1 VEFFRRHRR
10 VFLLWILPPIL
21 AGGMGATGG
30 VFAAYVQDL
39 PTLDALEQYSP
50 SLVTTLYSDEDEP
63 FAAFFEQR
71 RILVPLGKI
80 PPYLVEA
87 VLATEDSRFYS
98 HHGIDPRG
106 IARAFLTNLRTLRLA
121 EGGSTITQQLA
132 KVLFL
137 TPEKSVSRKIKE
149 ILLAFQIE
157 REYPK
162 DKILEMY
169 FNQIYFGHGAYGV
182 EAAAHTYFGKSVDE
196 LNLAEAAMLAGLPRA
211 PNAYSPIVDKE
222 RARRRRAV
230 VLQRMVEEGF
240 VTPEQADAA
249 AAIPFDERAFAAVRT
264 RAPYFVEYV
273 RQYLEER
280 YGSYALYHGG
290 LRVHTTL
297 NLRLQEAAEQAL
309 TQGLRE
315 IDQQKGLRLAG
326 AGPLAR
332 VTPRRPGEPLRPG
345 LVVEGVVQR
354 VTARSIHV
362 EVDGY
367 AAEIPFKAM
376 RVAEGPRL
384 ADAFH
389 PDDRILVQLEAVDHE
404 RRSLKLALA
413 QEPEMEG
420 ALLALDPRSGQIK
433 AMVGG
438 YDFTRSKFNRAVQA
452 RRQPGSAFKPFVYAA
467 AFDLGLTP
475 STIFE
480 DSPVSFPATIDGEQ
494 KEWSP
499 ENYDQTFRGPVT
511 LRQGLEHSINVVAV
525 KLLET
530 IGVGAATQMAHRLG
544 IRSPLRAELGL
555 ALGTSEVTLLEMVS
569 AYGTVAAGGVRTPP
583 YAIRRILDARG
594 RVLEEHFP
602 EGQAVLRPAT
612 AAVLTHVLEGVV
624 ERGTGRRARVIERP
638 LAAKTGTTQDA
649 ADAWFLGFTPSLA
662 AGVWIGYD
670 TVRSLGSHETAA
682 TLAAPV
688 WIQFM
693 RAAFRESPPEV
704 FPVPEPLVPVTVNYY
719 TGLPTY
725 PQDPDALTEYFVRGT
740 EPRRAAL
747 AGPAVP
753 LPSPPQPP
761 STAPAL
767 PPLPPAAAPLPPAP
781 PAGAGPAAAPYP
793 PLPPPPPETR

>member
-1 VEFFRRHRR
+1 VEFLRRHRR
-10 VFLLWILPPIL
+10 ILLWILPAL
-21 AGGMGATGG
+21 VAMGMGAAGG

-71 RILVPLGKI
+71 RILVSLNKI
-80 PPYLVEA
+80 PPYLIEA
-87 VLATEDSRFYS
+87 LLATEDTRFYS
-98 HHGIDPRG
+98 HRGIDPRG
-106 IARAFLTNLRTLRLA
+106 IARALLTNLRTLRRA

-137 TPEKSVSRKIKE
+137 TPEKSLARKMKE

-182 EAAAHTYFGKSVDE
+182 EAAAQTYFGKSVDE

-211 PNAYSPIVDKE
+211 PNTYSPIVDKE
-222 RARRRRAV
+222 RARRRRGV

-240 VTPEQADAA
+240 ITTEQAEAA
-249 AAIPFDERAFAAVRT
+249 AAIPFDERAFAAVRSQ
-264 RAPYFVEYV
+264 APYFVEYV

-290 LRVHTTL
+290 LKVYTTL
-297 NLRLQEAAEQAL
+297 NVRLQQAADQSL

-326 AGPLAR
+326 GGPTAR
-332 VTPRRPGEPLRPG
+332 VTPRRPGAPLRPG
-345 LVVEGVVQR
+345 LVVEGVIQR
-354 VTARSIHV
+354 VTARGIHV
-362 EVDGY
+362 TVDGY
-367 AAEIPFKAM
+367 SGEIPFKAM
-376 RVAEGPRL
+376 RVAEGPKL

-389 PDDRILVQLEAVDHE
+389 PDDRVLVRLEAVDHN
-404 RRSLKLALA
+404 RKTLTLALA

-420 ALLALDPRSGQIK
+420 ALLALDPRTGQIK

-438 YDFTRSKFNRAVQA
+438 YDFQRSKFNRAIQA

-544 IRSPLRAELGL
+544 IRSPIRAELGL

-569 AYGTVAAGGVRTPP
+569 AYGTLAAGGVRNAP
-583 YAIRRILDARG
+583 YAIRRILDSRG
-594 RVLEEHFP
+594 RVLEERFP
-602 EGQAVLRPAT
+602 EGQQVLRPAT
-612 AAVLTHVLEGVV
+612 AATLTHVLEGVV
-624 ERGTGRRARVIERP
+624 QRGTGRSARALERP

-649 ADAWFLGFTPSLA
+649 ADAWFLGYSPSLV

-670 TVRSLGSHETAA
+670 TVRSLGPHETAA
-682 TLAAPV
+682 TLAAPI
-688 WIQFM
+688 WMQFM
-693 RAAFRESPPEV
+693 RAALEGSPPEA
-704 FPVPEPLVPVTVNYY
+704 FPVPDPLVPVTVNYY

-725 PQDPDALTEYFVRGT
+725 PQDPDAVTEYFLRGT
-740 EPRRAAL
+740 EPRRATMGGA
-747 AGPAVP
+747 AA
-753 LPSPPQPP
+753 
-761 STAPAL
+761 
-767 PPLPPAAAPLPPAP
+767 PLPPPAVAPLPPAP
-781 PAGAGPAAAPYP
+781 PATAAPAGPPSP
-793 PLPPPPPETR
+793 SLPPAPAETN

>member
-1 VEFFRRHRR
+1 VEFLRRHRR
-10 VFLLWILPPIL
+10 ILLWILPPL
-21 AGGMGATGG
+21 VAMGMGAAGG

-71 RILVPLGKI
+71 RILVSLNKI
-80 PPYLVEA
+80 PPYLIEA
-87 VLATEDSRFYS
+87 LLATEDTRFYS
-98 HHGIDPRG
+98 HRGIDPRG
-106 IARAFLTNLRTLRLA
+106 IARALLTNLRTLRRA

-137 TPEKSVSRKIKE
+137 TPEKSLARKMKE

-182 EAAAHTYFGKSVDE
+182 EAAAQTYFGKSVDE

-211 PNAYSPIVDKE
+211 PNTYSPIVDKD
-222 RARRRRAV
+222 RARRRRGV

-240 VTPEQADAA
+240 ITTEQAEAA
-249 AAIPFDERAFAAVRT
+249 AAIPFDERAFAALRSQ
-264 RAPYFVEYV
+264 APYFVEYV

-290 LRVHTTL
+290 LKVYTTL
-297 NLRLQEAAEQAL
+297 NVRLQQAAEQSL

-315 IDQQKGLRLAG
+315 IDQQKGLRLVG
-326 AGPLAR
+326 GSPTAR
-332 VTPRRPGEPLRPG
+332 VTPRRPGAPLRPG
-345 LVVEGVVQR
+345 LVVEGVIQR
-354 VTARSIHV
+354 VTARGIHV
-362 EVDGY
+362 TVDGY
-367 AAEIPFKAM
+367 SGEIPFKAM
-376 RVAEGPRL
+376 RVAEGPKL

-389 PDDRILVQLEAVDHE
+389 PDDRVLVRLEALDHN
-404 RRSLKLALA
+404 RKTLTLVLA

-420 ALLALDPRSGQIK
+420 ALLALDPRTGQIK

-438 YDFTRSKFNRAVQA
+438 YDFQRSKFNRAIQA

-480 DSPVSFPATIDGEQ
+480 DSPISFPATIDGEQ

-544 IRSPLRAELGL
+544 IRSPIRAELGL

-569 AYGTVAAGGVRTPP
+569 AYGTLAAGGVRAPP
-583 YAIRRILDARG
+583 YAIRRILDSRG
-594 RVLEEHFP
+594 RVLEERFP
-602 EGQAVLRPAT
+602 EGQQVLRPAT
-612 AAVLTHVLEGVV
+612 AATLTHVLEGVV
-624 ERGTGRRARVIERP
+624 QRGTGRSARALERP

-649 ADAWFLGFTPSLA
+649 ADAWFLGYSPSLV

-670 TVRSLGSHETAA
+670 TVRSLGPHETSA
-682 TLAAPV
+682 TLAAPI

-693 RAAFRESPPEV
+693 RAALEGSPPEA
-704 FPVPEPLVPVTVNYY
+704 FPVPDPLVPVTVNYY

-725 PQDPDALTEYFVRGT
+725 PQDPDAVTEYFLRGT
-740 EPRRAAL
+740 EPRRATMGGA
-747 AGPAVP
+747 AA
-753 LPSPPQPP
+753 
-761 STAPAL
+761 
-767 PPLPPAAAPLPPAP
+767 PLPPPAVAPLPPAP
-781 PAGAGPAAAPYP
+781 PATAAPAGPPSP
-793 PLPPPPPETR
+793 SLPPAPAETN

>member
-1 VEFFRRHRR
+1 VA
-10 VFLLWILPPIL
+10 I
-21 AGGMGATGG
+21 GMGAAGG
-30 VFAAYVQDL
+30 VFAAYIRDL

-71 RILVPLGKI
+71 RILISLDKI
-80 PPYLVEA
+80 PRYLIEA
-87 VLATEDSRFYS
+87 VLATEDTRFYS
-98 HHGIDPRG
+98 HRGIDPRG
-106 IARAFLTNLRTLRLA
+106 IARALLTNLRTLRLA

-137 TPEKSVSRKIKE
+137 TPEKSLTRKIKE
-149 ILLAFQIE
+149 VLLAFQIE
-157 REYPK
+157 REYSK
-162 DKILEMY
+162 DRILEMY

-182 EAAAHTYFGKSVDE
+182 EAAAQTYFGKSVDE
-196 LNLAEAAMLAGLPRA
+196 LNVAEAAMLAGLPRA
-211 PNAYSPIVDKE
+211 PNSYSPIVDKE

-230 VLQRMVEEGF
+230 VLQRMVEEEF
-240 VTPEQADAA
+240 ITPEQAEAA
-249 AAIPFDERAFAAVRT
+249 AAIPFDERAFAAIRS

-273 RQYLEER
+273 RQYLEEH

-290 LRVHTTL
+290 LRVYTTL
-297 NLRLQEAAEQAL
+297 NLRLQGAAEQTL
-309 TQGLRE
+309 TQGLDE

-326 AGPLAR
+326 GTPIAR
-332 VTPRRPGEPLRPG
+332 ATPRRPGEPLRPG
-345 LVVEGVVQR
+345 LVVEGVIER
-354 VTARSIHV
+354 VTARGIHV
-362 EVDGY
+362 TVENYSG
-367 AAEIPFKAM
+367 EIPFKGM
-376 RVAEGPRL
+376 RVAEGPKL
-384 ADAFH
+384 AEAFH
-389 PDDRILVQLEAVDHE
+389 PDDRVLVRLEALDHD
-404 RRSLKLALA
+404 RKTLRLVLA

-420 ALLALDPRSGQIK
+420 ALLALDPRTGQIK

-438 YDFTRSKFNRAVQA
+438 YDFQRSKFNRAIQA

-569 AYGTVAAGGVRTPP
+569 AYGTLAAGGIRTPP
-583 YAIRRILDARG
+583 YAIRRILDSRG
-594 RVLEEHFP
+594 RVLEEHYP
-602 EGQAVLRPAT
+602 EGQPVLRPAT
-612 AAVLTHVLEGVV
+612 AAILTHVLEGVV
-624 ERGTGRRARVIERP
+624 ERGTGRGARVLERP

-649 ADAWFLGFTPSLA
+649 ADAWFLGYSPSLA

-670 TVRSLGSHETAA
+670 TVRSLGTQETAA

-688 WIQFM
+688 WIRFM
-693 RAAFRESPPEV
+693 RAAVEDSPPEA
-704 FPVPEPLVPVTVNYY
+704 FPVPDPLVPVTVNYY

-725 PQDPDALTEYFVRGT
+725 SQDPDAVTEYFLRGT
-740 EPRRAAL
+740 EPRRATMGGTA
-747 AGPAVP
+747 AP
-753 LPSPPQPP
+753 LPSP
-761 STAPAL
+761 SL
-767 PPLPPAAAPLPPAP
+767 LGPPLPPPAAAPLPPAP
-781 PAGAGPAAAPYP
+781 PGTTAPAGPPSP
-793 PLPPPPPETR
+793 PLPPSPAETQ

>member
-1 VEFFRRHRR
+1 MEFLRRHRR
-10 VFLLWILPPIL
+10 ILLWILPAL
-21 AGGMGATGG
+21 VAMGMGAAGG

-71 RILVPLGKI
+71 RILVSLNKI
-80 PPYLVEA
+80 PPYLIEA
-87 VLATEDSRFYS
+87 LLATEDTRFYS
-98 HHGIDPRG
+98 HRGIDPRG
-106 IARAFLTNLRTLRLA
+106 IARALLTNLRTLRRA

-137 TPEKSVSRKIKE
+137 TPEKSLARKMKE

-182 EAAAHTYFGKSVDE
+182 EAAAQTYFGKSVDE

-211 PNAYSPIVDKE
+211 PNTYSPIVDKE
-222 RARRRRAV
+222 RARRRRGV

-240 VTPEQADAA
+240 ITTEQAEAA
-249 AAIPFDERAFAAVRT
+249 AAIPFDERAFAAVRSQ
-264 RAPYFVEYV
+264 APYFVEYV

-290 LRVHTTL
+290 LKVYTTL
-297 NLRLQEAAEQAL
+297 NVRLQQAAEQSL

-326 AGPLAR
+326 GGPTAR
-332 VTPRRPGEPLRPG
+332 VTPRRPGAPLRPG
-345 LVVEGVVQR
+345 LVVEGVIQR
-354 VTARSIHV
+354 VTARGIHV
-362 EVDGY
+362 TVDGY
-367 AAEIPFKAM
+367 SGEIPFKAM
-376 RVAEGPRL
+376 RVAEGPKL

-389 PDDRILVQLEAVDHE
+389 PDDRVLVRLEAVDHN
-404 RRSLKLALA
+404 RKTLTLALA

-420 ALLALDPRSGQIK
+420 ALLALDPRTGQIK

-438 YDFTRSKFNRAVQA
+438 YDFQRSKFNRAIQA

-511 LRQGLEHSINVVAV
+511 LRQGLEQSINVVAV

-544 IRSPLRAELGL
+544 IRSPIRAELGL

-569 AYGTVAAGGVRTPP
+569 AYGTLAAGGVRNAP
-583 YAIRRILDARG
+583 YAIMRILDSRG
-594 RVLEEHFP
+594 RILEERFP
-602 EGQAVLRPAT
+602 EGQQVLRPAT
-612 AAVLTHVLEGVV
+612 AATLTHVLEGVV
-624 ERGTGRRARVIERP
+624 QRGTGRRARALERP

-649 ADAWFLGFTPSLA
+649 ADAWFLGYSPSLV

-670 TVRSLGSHETAA
+670 TVRSLGPHETAA
-682 TLAAPV
+682 TLAAPI
-688 WIQFM
+688 WMQFM
-693 RAAFRESPPEV
+693 RAALEGSPPEA
-704 FPVPEPLVPVTVNYY
+704 FPVPDPLVPVTVNYY

-725 PQDPDALTEYFVRGT
+725 PQDPDAVTEYFLRGT
-740 EPRRAAL
+740 EPRRATMGGA
-747 AGPAVP
+747 AA
-753 LPSPPQPP
+753 
-761 STAPAL
+761 
-767 PPLPPAAAPLPPAP
+767 PLPPPAVAPLPPAP
-781 PAGAGPAAAPYP
+781 PATTAPAGPPSP
-793 PLPPPPPETR
+793 SLPPAPAETN

>member
-1 VEFFRRHRR
+1 MEFLRRHRR
-10 VFLLWILPPIL
+10 ILLWILPPL
-21 AGGMGATGG
+21 VAMGMGAAGG

-71 RILVPLGKI
+71 RILVSLNKI
-80 PPYLVEA
+80 PPYLIEA
-87 VLATEDSRFYS
+87 LLATEDTRFYS
-98 HHGIDPRG
+98 HRGIDPRG
-106 IARAFLTNLRTLRLA
+106 IARALLTNLRTLRRA

-137 TPEKSVSRKIKE
+137 TPEKSLARKMKE

-182 EAAAHTYFGKSVDE
+182 EAAAQTYFGKSVDD

-211 PNAYSPIVDKE
+211 PNTYSPIVDKE
-222 RARRRRAV
+222 RARRRRGV

-240 VTPEQADAA
+240 ITTEQAEAA
-249 AAIPFDERAFAAVRT
+249 AAIPFDERAFAAVRSQ
-264 RAPYFVEYV
+264 APYFVEYV

-290 LRVHTTL
+290 LKVYTTL
-297 NLRLQEAAEQAL
+297 NVRLQQAAEQSL

-315 IDQQKGLRLAG
+315 IDQQKGLRLVG
-326 AGPLAR
+326 GGPTAR
-332 VTPRRPGEPLRPG
+332 VTPRRPGAPLRPG
-345 LVVEGVVQR
+345 LVVEGVIQR
-354 VTARSIHV
+354 VTARGIHV
-362 EVDGY
+362 TVDDYSG
-367 AAEIPFKAM
+367 EIPFKAM
-376 RVAEGPRL
+376 RVAEGPKL

-389 PDDRILVQLEAVDHE
+389 PDDRVLVRLEAVDHN
-404 RRSLKLALA
+404 RKTLTLVLA

-420 ALLALDPRSGQIK
+420 ALLALDPRTGQIK

-438 YDFTRSKFNRAVQA
+438 YDFQRSKFNRAIQA

-480 DSPVSFPATIDGEQ
+480 DSPISFPATIDGEQ

-544 IRSPLRAELGL
+544 IRSPIRAELGL

-569 AYGTVAAGGVRTPP
+569 AYGTLAAGGVRAPP
-583 YAIRRILDARG
+583 YAIRRILDSRG
-594 RVLEEHFP
+594 RVLEERFP
-602 EGQAVLRPAT
+602 EGQQVLRPAT
-612 AAVLTHVLEGVV
+612 AATLTHVLEGVV
-624 ERGTGRRARVIERP
+624 QRGTGRSARALERP

-649 ADAWFLGFTPSLA
+649 ADAWFLGYSPSLV

-670 TVRSLGSHETAA
+670 TVRSLGPHETSA
-682 TLAAPV
+682 TLAAPI

-693 RAAFRESPPEV
+693 RAALEGSPPEA
-704 FPVPEPLVPVTVNYY
+704 FPVPDPLVPVTVNYY

-725 PQDPDALTEYFVRGT
+725 PQDPDAVTEYFLRGT
-740 EPRRAAL
+740 EPRRATMGGA
-747 AGPAVP
+747 AA
-753 LPSPPQPP
+753 
-761 STAPAL
+761 
-767 PPLPPAAAPLPPAP
+767 PLPPPAVAPLPPAP
-781 PAGAGPAAAPYP
+781 PATAAPAGPPSP
-793 PLPPPPPETR
+793 SLPPAPAETN

>member
-1 VEFFRRHRR
+1 MEFLRRHRR
-10 VFLLWILPPIL
+10 ILLWILPPL
-21 AGGMGATGG
+21 VAMGMGAAGG

-71 RILVPLGKI
+71 RILVSLNKI
-80 PPYLVEA
+80 PPYLIEA
-87 VLATEDSRFYS
+87 LLATEDTRFYS
-98 HHGIDPRG
+98 HRGIDPRG
-106 IARAFLTNLRTLRLA
+106 IARALLTNLRTLRRA

-137 TPEKSVSRKIKE
+137 TPEKSLARKMKE

-182 EAAAHTYFGKSVDE
+182 EAAAQTYFGKSVDD

-211 PNAYSPIVDKE
+211 PNTYSPIVDKE
-222 RARRRRAV
+222 RARRRRGV

-240 VTPEQADAA
+240 ITTEQAEAA
-249 AAIPFDERAFAAVRT
+249 AAIPFDERAFAAVRSQ
-264 RAPYFVEYV
+264 APYFVEYA

-290 LRVHTTL
+290 LKVYTTL
-297 NLRLQEAAEQAL
+297 NVRLQHAAEQSL

-315 IDQQKGLRLAG
+315 IDQQKGLRLVG
-326 AGPLAR
+326 GGPTAR
-332 VTPRRPGEPLRPG
+332 VTPRRPGAPLRPG
-345 LVVEGVVQR
+345 LVVEGVIQR
-354 VTARSIHV
+354 VTARGIHV
-362 EVDGY
+362 TVDDYSG
-367 AAEIPFKAM
+367 EIPFKAM
-376 RVAEGPRL
+376 RVAEGPKL

-389 PDDRILVQLEAVDHE
+389 PDDRVLVRLEAVDHN
-404 RRSLKLALA
+404 RKTLTLVLA

-420 ALLALDPRSGQIK
+420 ALLALDPRTGQIK

-438 YDFTRSKFNRAVQA
+438 YDFQRSKFNRAIQA

-480 DSPVSFPATIDGEQ
+480 DSPISFPATIDGEQ

-544 IRSPLRAELGL
+544 IRSPIRAELGL

-569 AYGTVAAGGVRTPP
+569 AYGTLAAGGVRAPP
-583 YAIRRILDARG
+583 YAIRRILDSRG
-594 RVLEEHFP
+594 RVLEERFP
-602 EGQAVLRPAT
+602 EGQQVLRPAT
-612 AAVLTHVLEGVV
+612 AATLTHVLEGVV
-624 ERGTGRRARVIERP
+624 QRGTGRSARALERP

-649 ADAWFLGFTPSLA
+649 ADAWFLGYSPSLV

-670 TVRSLGSHETAA
+670 TVRSLGPHETSA
-682 TLAAPV
+682 TLAAPI

-693 RAAFRESPPEV
+693 RAALEGSPPEA
-704 FPVPEPLVPVTVNYY
+704 FPVPDPLVPVTVNYY

-725 PQDPDALTEYFVRGT
+725 PQDPDAVTEYFLRGT
-740 EPRRAAL
+740 EPRRATMGGA
-747 AGPAVP
+747 AA
-753 LPSPPQPP
+753 
-761 STAPAL
+761 
-767 PPLPPAAAPLPPAP
+767 PLPPPAVAPLPPAP
-781 PAGAGPAAAPYP
+781 PATAAPAGPPSP
-793 PLPPPPPETR
+793 SLPPAPAETN

>member
-1 VEFFRRHRR
+1 VEFLRRHRR
-10 VFLLWILPPIL
+10 ILLWILPAL
-21 AGGMGATGG
+21 VAMGMGAAGG

-71 RILVPLGKI
+71 RILVSLNKI
-80 PPYLVEA
+80 PPYLIEA
-87 VLATEDSRFYS
+87 LLATEDTRFYS
-98 HHGIDPRG
+98 HRGIDPRG
-106 IARAFLTNLRTLRLA
+106 IARALLTNLRTLRRA

-137 TPEKSVSRKIKE
+137 TPEKSLARKMKE

-182 EAAAHTYFGKSVDE
+182 EAAAQTYFGKSVDE

-211 PNAYSPIVDKE
+211 PNTYSPIVDKE
-222 RARRRRAV
+222 RARRRRGV

-240 VTPEQADAA
+240 ITTEQAEAA
-249 AAIPFDERAFAAVRT
+249 AAIPFDERAFAAVRSQ
-264 RAPYFVEYV
+264 APYFVEYV

-290 LRVHTTL
+290 LKVYTTL
-297 NLRLQEAAEQAL
+297 NVRLQQAAEQSL

-326 AGPLAR
+326 GGPTAR
-332 VTPRRPGEPLRPG
+332 VTPRRPGAPLRPG
-345 LVVEGVVQR
+345 LVVEGVIQR
-354 VTARSIHV
+354 VTARGIHV
-362 EVDGY
+362 TVDGY
-367 AAEIPFKAM
+367 SGEIPFKAM
-376 RVAEGPRL
+376 RVAEGPKL

-389 PDDRILVQLEAVDHE
+389 PDDRVLVRLEAVDHN
-404 RRSLKLALA
+404 RKTLTLVLA

-420 ALLALDPRSGQIK
+420 ALLALDPRTGQIK

-438 YDFTRSKFNRAVQA
+438 YDFQRSKFNRAIQA

-480 DSPVSFPATIDGEQ
+480 DSPISFPATIDGEQ

-544 IRSPLRAELGL
+544 IRSPIRAELGL

-569 AYGTVAAGGVRTPP
+569 AYGTLAAGGVRAPP
-583 YAIRRILDARG
+583 YAIRRILDSRG
-594 RVLEEHFP
+594 RVLEERFP
-602 EGQAVLRPAT
+602 EGQQVLRPAT
-612 AAVLTHVLEGVV
+612 AATLTHVLEGVV
-624 ERGTGRRARVIERP
+624 QRGTGRSARALERP

-649 ADAWFLGFTPSLA
+649 ADAWFLGYSPSLV

-670 TVRSLGSHETAA
+670 TVRSLGPHETSA
-682 TLAAPV
+682 TLAAPI

-693 RAAFRESPPEV
+693 RAALEGSPPEA
-704 FPVPEPLVPVTVNYY
+704 FPVPDPLVPVTVNYY

-725 PQDPDALTEYFVRGT
+725 PQDPDAVTEYFLRGT
-740 EPRRAAL
+740 EPRRATMGGA
-747 AGPAVP
+747 AA
-753 LPSPPQPP
+753 
-761 STAPAL
+761 
-767 PPLPPAAAPLPPAP
+767 PLPPPAVAPLPPAP
-781 PAGAGPAAAPYP
+781 PATAAPAGPPSP
-793 PLPPPPPETR
+793 SLPPAPAETN

>member
-1 VEFFRRHRR
+1 MEFLRRHRR
-10 VFLLWILPPIL
+10 VLLWILPPL
-21 AGGMGATGG
+21 VAMGMGAAGG

-71 RILVPLGKI
+71 RILVSLDRI
-80 PPYLVEA
+80 PRYLIEA
-87 VLATEDSRFYS
+87 LLATEDTRFYS
-98 HHGIDPRG
+98 HRGIDPRG

-137 TPEKSVSRKIKE
+137 TPEKSLTRKIKE

-182 EAAAHTYFGKSVDE
+182 EAAAQTYFGKSVGE

-211 PNAYSPIVDKE
+211 PNSYSPIVDKE
-222 RARRRRAV
+222 RARRRRGV

-240 VTPEQADAA
+240 ITTEQAEAA
-249 AAIPFDERAFAAVRT
+249 AAVPFDERAFAAVRSQ
-264 RAPYFVEYV
+264 APYFVEYV

-280 YGSYALYHGG
+280 YGSYALYHAG
-290 LRVHTTL
+290 LKVYTTL
-297 NLRLQEAAEQAL
+297 NLRLQEAAEQSL

-326 AGPLAR
+326 GVPVAR
-332 VTPRRPGEPLRPG
+332 VTSRRPGEPLRPG
-345 LVVEGVVQR
+345 LVVEGVIQR
-354 VTARSIHV
+354 VTARGIHV
-362 EVDGY
+362 TVDGY
-367 AAEIPFKAM
+367 SGEVPFKAM
-376 RVAEGPRL
+376 RVAEGPKL
-384 ADAFH
+384 AEAFH
-389 PDDRILVQLEAVDHE
+389 PDDRVLIRVEAVDHD
-404 RRSLKLALA
+404 RKTLTVTLA

-420 ALLALDPRSGQIK
+420 ALLALDPRTGQIK

-438 YDFTRSKFNRAVQA
+438 YDFQRSKFNRAIQA

-467 AFDLGLTP
+467 AFDLGFTP

-480 DSPVSFPATIDGEQ
+480 DSPVSFPATIEGEQ

-499 ENYDQTFRGPVT
+499 ENYDQTFRGPVP
-511 LRQGLEHSINVVAV
+511 LRQGLEHSINVIAV

-569 AYGTVAAGGVRTPP
+569 AYGTLAAGGIHNAP
-583 YAIRRILDARG
+583 YAIRRILDSRG
-594 RVLEEHFP
+594 RILEEHFP
-602 EGQAVLRPAT
+602 EGQQVLRPAT
-612 AAVLTHVLEGVV
+612 AAILTHVLEGVV
-624 ERGTGRRARVIERP
+624 QRGTGRRARVLERP

-649 ADAWFLGFTPSLA
+649 ADAWFLGYSPSLVA
-662 AGVWIGYD
+662 AVWIGYD
-670 TVRSLGSHETAA
+670 TVRSLGPHETAA
-682 TLAAPV
+682 TLAAPT

-693 RAAFRESPPEV
+693 RAALEGSPPEA

-725 PQDPDALTEYFVRGT
+725 PQDPDAVTEYFVRGT
-740 EPRRAAL
+740 EPRRATMGGA
-747 AGPAVP
+747 AAP
-753 LPSPPQPP
+753 LPSPPPL
-761 STAPAL
+761 A
-767 PPLPPAAAPLPPAP
+767 PPLPPPTAAPLPPAP
-781 PAGAGPAAAPYP
+781 PATGGPAGPPSP
-793 PLPPPPPETR
+793 PLPPAPAETR

>member
-1 VEFFRRHRR
+1 MEFLRRHRR
-10 VFLLWILPPIL
+10 ILLWILPAL
-21 AGGMGATGG
+21 VAMGMGAAGG

-71 RILVPLGKI
+71 RILVSLNKI
-80 PPYLVEA
+80 PPYLIEA
-87 VLATEDSRFYS
+87 LLATEDTRFYS
-98 HHGIDPRG
+98 HRGIDPRG
-106 IARAFLTNLRTLRLA
+106 IARALLTNLRTLRRA

-137 TPEKSVSRKIKE
+137 TPEKSLARKMKE

-182 EAAAHTYFGKSVDE
+182 EAAAQTYFGKSVDE

-211 PNAYSPIVDKE
+211 PNTYSPIVDKE
-222 RARRRRAV
+222 RARRRRGV

-240 VTPEQADAA
+240 ITTEQAEAA
-249 AAIPFDERAFAAVRT
+249 AAIPFDERAFAAVRSQ
-264 RAPYFVEYV
+264 APYFVEYV

-290 LRVHTTL
+290 LKVYTTL
-297 NLRLQEAAEQAL
+297 NVRLQQAAEQSL

-326 AGPLAR
+326 GGPTAR
-332 VTPRRPGEPLRPG
+332 VTPRRPGAPLRPG
-345 LVVEGVVQR
+345 LVVEGVIQR
-354 VTARSIHV
+354 VTARGIHV
-362 EVDGY
+362 TVDGY
-367 AAEIPFKAM
+367 SGEIPFKAM
-376 RVAEGPRL
+376 RVAEGPKL

-389 PDDRILVQLEAVDHE
+389 PDDRVLVRLEAVDHN
-404 RRSLKLALA
+404 RKTLTLALA

-420 ALLALDPRSGQIK
+420 ALLALDPRTGQIK

-438 YDFTRSKFNRAVQA
+438 YDFQRSKFNRAIQA

-544 IRSPLRAELGL
+544 IRSPIRAELGL

-569 AYGTVAAGGVRTPP
+569 AYGTLAAGGVRNAP
-583 YAIRRILDARG
+583 YAIRRILDSRG
-594 RVLEEHFP
+594 RVLEERFP
-602 EGQAVLRPAT
+602 EGQQVLRPAT
-612 AAVLTHVLEGVV
+612 AAALTHVLEGVV
-624 ERGTGRRARVIERP
+624 QRGTGRRARALERP

-649 ADAWFLGFTPSLA
+649 ADAWFLGYSPSLV

-670 TVRSLGSHETAA
+670 TVRSLGPHETAA
-682 TLAAPV
+682 TLAAPI
-688 WIQFM
+688 WMQFM
-693 RAAFRESPPEV
+693 RAALEGSPPEA
-704 FPVPEPLVPVTVNYY
+704 FPVPDPLVPVTVNYY

-725 PQDPDALTEYFVRGT
+725 PQDPDAVTEYFV
-740 EPRRAAL
+740 
-747 AGPAVP
+747 
-753 LPSPPQPP
+753 
-761 STAPAL
+761 
-767 PPLPPAAAPLPPAP
+767 
-781 PAGAGPAAAPYP
+781 
-793 PLPPPPPETR
+793 

>member
-1 VEFFRRHRR
+1 MEFLRRHRR
-10 VFLLWILPPIL
+10 ILLWILPAL
-21 AGGMGATGG
+21 VAMGMGAAGG

-71 RILVPLGKI
+71 RILVSLNKI
-80 PPYLVEA
+80 PPYLIEA
-87 VLATEDSRFYS
+87 LLATEDTRFYS
-98 HHGIDPRG
+98 HRGIDPRG
-106 IARAFLTNLRTLRLA
+106 IARALLTNLRTLRRA

-137 TPEKSVSRKIKE
+137 TPEKSLARKMKE

-182 EAAAHTYFGKSVDE
+182 EAAAQTYFGKSVDE

-211 PNAYSPIVDKE
+211 PNTYSPIVDKE
-222 RARRRRAV
+222 RARRRRGV

-240 VTPEQADAA
+240 ITTEQAEAA
-249 AAIPFDERAFAAVRT
+249 AAIPFDERAFAAVRSQ
-264 RAPYFVEYV
+264 APYFVEYV

-290 LRVHTTL
+290 LKVYTTL
-297 NLRLQEAAEQAL
+297 NVRLQQAADQSL

-326 AGPLAR
+326 GGPTAR
-332 VTPRRPGEPLRPG
+332 VTPRRPGAPLRPG
-345 LVVEGVVQR
+345 LVVEGVIQR
-354 VTARSIHV
+354 VTARGIHV
-362 EVDGY
+362 TVDGY
-367 AAEIPFKAM
+367 SGEIPFKAM
-376 RVAEGPRL
+376 RVAEGPKL

-389 PDDRILVQLEAVDHE
+389 PDDRVLVRLEAVDHN
-404 RRSLKLALA
+404 RKTLTLALA

-420 ALLALDPRSGQIK
+420 ALLALDPRTGQIK

-438 YDFTRSKFNRAVQA
+438 YDFQRSKFNRAIQA

-511 LRQGLEHSINVVAV
+511 LRQGLEQSINVVAV

-544 IRSPLRAELGL
+544 IRSPIRAELGL

-569 AYGTVAAGGVRTPP
+569 AYGTLAAGGVRNAP
-583 YAIRRILDARG
+583 YAIMRILDSRG
-594 RVLEEHFP
+594 RILEERFP
-602 EGQAVLRPAT
+602 EGQQVLRPAT
-612 AAVLTHVLEGVV
+612 AATLTHVLEGVV
-624 ERGTGRRARVIERP
+624 QRGTGRRARALERP

-649 ADAWFLGFTPSLA
+649 ADAWFLGYSPSLV

-670 TVRSLGSHETAA
+670 TVRSLGPHETAA
-682 TLAAPV
+682 TLAAPI
-688 WIQFM
+688 WMQFM
-693 RAAFRESPPEV
+693 RAALEGSPPEA
-704 FPVPEPLVPVTVNYY
+704 FPVPDPLVPVTVNYY

-725 PQDPDALTEYFVRGT
+725 PQDPDAVTEYFLRGT
-740 EPRRAAL
+740 EPRRATMGGA
-747 AGPAVP
+747 AA
-753 LPSPPQPP
+753 
-761 STAPAL
+761 
-767 PPLPPAAAPLPPAP
+767 PLPPPAVAPLPPAP
-781 PAGAGPAAAPYP
+781 PATTAPAGPPSP
-793 PLPPPPPETR
+793 SLPPAPAETN

>member
-1 VEFFRRHRR
+1 MEFLRRHRR
-10 VFLLWILPPIL
+10 ILLWILPAL
-21 AGGMGATGG
+21 VAMGMGAAGG

-71 RILVPLGKI
+71 RILVSLNKI
-80 PPYLVEA
+80 PPYLIEA
-87 VLATEDSRFYS
+87 LLATEDTRFYS
-98 HHGIDPRG
+98 HRGIDPRG
-106 IARAFLTNLRTLRLA
+106 IARALLTNLRTLRRA

-137 TPEKSVSRKIKE
+137 TPEKSLARKMKE

-182 EAAAHTYFGKSVDE
+182 EAAAQTYFGKSVDE

-211 PNAYSPIVDKE
+211 PNTYSPIVDKE
-222 RARRRRAV
+222 RARRRRGV

-240 VTPEQADAA
+240 ITTEQAEAA
-249 AAIPFDERAFAAVRT
+249 AAIPFDERAFAAVRSQ
-264 RAPYFVEYV
+264 APYFVEYV

-290 LRVHTTL
+290 LKVYTTL
-297 NLRLQEAAEQAL
+297 NVRLQQAAEQSL

-326 AGPLAR
+326 GGPTAR
-332 VTPRRPGEPLRPG
+332 VTPRRPGAPLRPG
-345 LVVEGVVQR
+345 LVVEGVIQR
-354 VTARSIHV
+354 VTARGIHV
-362 EVDGY
+362 TVDGY
-367 AAEIPFKAM
+367 SGEIPFKAM
-376 RVAEGPRL
+376 RVAEGPKL

-389 PDDRILVQLEAVDHE
+389 PDDRVLVRLEAVDHN
-404 RRSLKLALA
+404 RKTLTLALA

-420 ALLALDPRSGQIK
+420 ALLALDPRTGQIK

-438 YDFTRSKFNRAVQA
+438 YDFQRSKFNRAIQA

-544 IRSPLRAELGL
+544 IRSPIRAELGL

-569 AYGTVAAGGVRTPP
+569 AYGTLAAGGVRNAP
-583 YAIRRILDARG
+583 YAIRRILDSRG
-594 RVLEEHFP
+594 RVLEERFP
-602 EGQAVLRPAT
+602 EGQQVLRPAT
-612 AAVLTHVLEGVV
+612 AAALTHVLEGVV
-624 ERGTGRRARVIERP
+624 QRGTGRRARALERP

-649 ADAWFLGFTPSLA
+649 ADAWFLGYSPSLV

-670 TVRSLGSHETAA
+670 TVRSLGPHETAA
-682 TLAAPV
+682 TLAAPI
-688 WIQFM
+688 WMQFM
-693 RAAFRESPPEV
+693 RAALEGSPPEA
-704 FPVPEPLVPVTVNYY
+704 FPVPDPLVPVTVNYY

-725 PQDPDALTEYFVRGT
+725 PQDPDAVTEYFVRGT
-740 EPRRAAL
+740 EPRRATMGGA
-747 AGPAVP
+747 AA
-753 LPSPPQPP
+753 
-761 STAPAL
+761 
-767 PPLPPAAAPLPPAP
+767 PLPPPAVAPLPPAP
-781 PAGAGPAAAPYP
+781 PATAAPAGPPSP
-793 PLPPPPPETR
+793 SLPPAPVETN

>member
-1 VEFFRRHRR
+1 
-10 VFLLWILPPIL
+10 
-21 AGGMGATGG
+21 MGAAGG
-30 VFAAYVQDL
+30 VFAAFVQDL

-71 RILVPLGKI
+71 RILVSLNKI
-80 PPYLVEA
+80 PPYLIEA
-87 VLATEDSRFYS
+87 LLATEDTRFYS
-98 HHGIDPRG
+98 HRGIDPRG
-106 IARAFLTNLRTLRLA
+106 IARALLTNLRTLRRA

-137 TPEKSVSRKIKE
+137 TPEKSLARKMKE

-182 EAAAHTYFGKSVDE
+182 EAAAQTYFGKSVDE

-211 PNAYSPIVDKE
+211 PNTYSPIVDKE
-222 RARRRRAV
+222 RARRRRGV
-230 VLQRMVEEGF
+230 VLQRMVEEEF
-240 VTPEQADAA
+240 ITTEQAEAA
-249 AAIPFDERAFAAVRT
+249 AAIPFDERAFAAVRSQ
-264 RAPYFVEYV
+264 APYFVEYV

-290 LRVHTTL
+290 LKVYTTL
-297 NLRLQEAAEQAL
+297 NVRLQQAAEQSL

-315 IDQQKGLRLAG
+315 IDQQKGLRLVG
-326 AGPLAR
+326 GSPTAR
-332 VTPRRPGEPLRPG
+332 VTPRRPGAPLRPG
-345 LVVEGVVQR
+345 LVVEGVIQR
-354 VTARSIHV
+354 VTARGIHV
-362 EVDGY
+362 TVDGY
-367 AAEIPFKAM
+367 SGEIPFKAM
-376 RVAEGPRL
+376 RVAEGPKL

-389 PDDRILVQLEAVDHE
+389 PDDRVLVRLEAVDHN
-404 RRSLKLALA
+404 RKTLTLVLA

-420 ALLALDPRSGQIK
+420 ALLALDPRTGQIK

-438 YDFTRSKFNRAVQA
+438 YDFQRSKFNRAIQA

-480 DSPVSFPATIDGEQ
+480 DSPISFPATIDGEQ

-544 IRSPLRAELGL
+544 IRSPIRAELGL

-569 AYGTVAAGGVRTPP
+569 AYGTLAAGGVRAPP
-583 YAIRRILDARG
+583 YAIRRILDSRG
-594 RVLEEHFP
+594 RVLEVRFP
-602 EGQAVLRPAT
+602 EGQQVLRPAT
-612 AAVLTHVLEGVV
+612 AATLTHVLEGVV
-624 ERGTGRRARVIERP
+624 QRGTGRSARALERP

-649 ADAWFLGFTPSLA
+649 ADAWFLGYSPSLV

-670 TVRSLGSHETAA
+670 TVRSLGPHETSA
-682 TLAAPV
+682 TLAAPI

-693 RAAFRESPPEV
+693 RAALEGSPPEA
-704 FPVPEPLVPVTVNYY
+704 FPVPDPLVPVTVNYY

-725 PQDPDALTEYFVRGT
+725 PQDPDAVTEYFLRGT
-740 EPRRAAL
+740 EPRRATMGGA
-747 AGPAVP
+747 AA
-753 LPSPPQPP
+753 
-761 STAPAL
+761 
-767 PPLPPAAAPLPPAP
+767 PLPPPAVAPLPPAP
-781 PAGAGPAAAPYP
+781 PATAAPAGPPSP
-793 PLPPPPPETR
+793 SLPPAPAETN

>member
-1 VEFFRRHRR
+1 VEFLRRHRR
-10 VFLLWILPPIL
+10 ILLWILPPL
-21 AGGMGATGG
+21 VAMGMGAAGG

-71 RILVPLGKI
+71 RILVSLNKI
-80 PPYLVEA
+80 PPYLIEA
-87 VLATEDSRFYS
+87 LLATEDTRFYS
-98 HHGIDPRG
+98 HRGIDPRG
-106 IARAFLTNLRTLRLA
+106 IARALLTNLRTLRRA

-137 TPEKSVSRKIKE
+137 TPEKSLARKMKE

-182 EAAAHTYFGKSVDE
+182 EAAAQTYFGKSVDD

-211 PNAYSPIVDKE
+211 PNTYSPIVDKE
-222 RARRRRAV
+222 RARRRRGV

-240 VTPEQADAA
+240 ITTEQAEAA
-249 AAIPFDERAFAAVRT
+249 AAIPFDERAFAAVRSQ
-264 RAPYFVEYV
+264 APYFVEYA

-290 LRVHTTL
+290 LKVYTTL
-297 NLRLQEAAEQAL
+297 NVRLQHAAEQSL

-315 IDQQKGLRLAG
+315 IDQQKGLRLVG
-326 AGPLAR
+326 GGPTAR
-332 VTPRRPGEPLRPG
+332 VTPRRPGAPLRPG
-345 LVVEGVVQR
+345 LVVEGVIQR
-354 VTARSIHV
+354 VTARGIHV
-362 EVDGY
+362 TVDDYSG
-367 AAEIPFKAM
+367 EIPFKAM
-376 RVAEGPRL
+376 RVAEGPKL

-389 PDDRILVQLEAVDHE
+389 PDDRVLVRLEALDHN
-404 RRSLKLALA
+404 RKTLTLVLA

-420 ALLALDPRSGQIK
+420 ALLALDPRTGQIK

-438 YDFTRSKFNRAVQA
+438 YDFQRSKFNRAIQA

-480 DSPVSFPATIDGEQ
+480 DSPISFPATIDGEQ

-544 IRSPLRAELGL
+544 IRSPIRAELGL

-569 AYGTVAAGGVRTPP
+569 AYGTLAAGGVRAPP
-583 YAIRRILDARG
+583 YAIRRILDSRG
-594 RVLEEHFP
+594 RVLEERFP
-602 EGQAVLRPAT
+602 EGQQVLRPAT
-612 AAVLTHVLEGVV
+612 AATLTHVLEGVV
-624 ERGTGRRARVIERP
+624 QRGTGRSARALERP

-649 ADAWFLGFTPSLA
+649 ADAWFLGYSPSLV

-670 TVRSLGSHETAA
+670 TVRSLGPHETSA
-682 TLAAPV
+682 TLAAPI

-693 RAAFRESPPEV
+693 RAALEGSPPEA
-704 FPVPEPLVPVTVNYY
+704 FPVPDPLVPVTVNYY

-725 PQDPDALTEYFVRGT
+725 PQDPDAVTEYFLRGT
-740 EPRRAAL
+740 EPRRATMGGA
-747 AGPAVP
+747 AA
-753 LPSPPQPP
+753 
-761 STAPAL
+761 
-767 PPLPPAAAPLPPAP
+767 PLPPPAVAPLPPAP
-781 PAGAGPAAAPYP
+781 PATAAPAGPPSP
-793 PLPPPPPETR
+793 SLPPAPAETN

>member
-1 VEFFRRHRR
+1 MEFLRRHRR
-10 VFLLWILPPIL
+10 ILLWILPAL
-21 AGGMGATGG
+21 VAMGMGAAGG

-71 RILVPLGKI
+71 RILVSLNKI
-80 PPYLVEA
+80 PPYLIEA
-87 VLATEDSRFYS
+87 LLATEDTRFYS
-98 HHGIDPRG
+98 HRGIDPRG
-106 IARAFLTNLRTLRLA
+106 IARALLTNLRTLRRA

-137 TPEKSVSRKIKE
+137 TPEKSLARKMKE

-182 EAAAHTYFGKSVDE
+182 EAAAQTYFGKSVDE

-211 PNAYSPIVDKE
+211 PNTYSPIVDKE
-222 RARRRRAV
+222 RARRRRGV

-240 VTPEQADAA
+240 ITTEQAEAA
-249 AAIPFDERAFAAVRT
+249 AAIPFDERAFAAVRSQ
-264 RAPYFVEYV
+264 APYFVEYV

-290 LRVHTTL
+290 LKVYTTL
-297 NLRLQEAAEQAL
+297 NVRLQQAAEQSL

-326 AGPLAR
+326 GGPTAR
-332 VTPRRPGEPLRPG
+332 VTPRRPGAPLRPG
-345 LVVEGVVQR
+345 LVVEGVIQR
-354 VTARSIHV
+354 VTARGIHV
-362 EVDGY
+362 TVDGY
-367 AAEIPFKAM
+367 SGEIPFKAM
-376 RVAEGPRL
+376 RVAEGPKL

-389 PDDRILVQLEAVDHE
+389 PDDRVLVRLEAVDHN
-404 RRSLKLALA
+404 RKTLTLALA

-420 ALLALDPRSGQIK
+420 ALLALDPRTGQIK

-438 YDFTRSKFNRAVQA
+438 YDFQRSKFNRAIQA

-544 IRSPLRAELGL
+544 IRSPIRAELGL

-569 AYGTVAAGGVRTPP
+569 AYGTLAAGGVRNAP
-583 YAIRRILDARG
+583 YAIRRILDSRG
-594 RVLEEHFP
+594 RVLEERFP
-602 EGQAVLRPAT
+602 EGQQVLRPAT
-612 AAVLTHVLEGVV
+612 AAALTHVLEGVV
-624 ERGTGRRARVIERP
+624 QRGTGRRARALERP

-649 ADAWFLGFTPSLA
+649 ADAWFLGYSPSLV

-670 TVRSLGSHETAA
+670 TVRSLGPHETAA
-682 TLAAPV
+682 TLAAPI
-688 WIQFM
+688 WMQFM
-693 RAAFRESPPEV
+693 RAALEGSPPEA
-704 FPVPEPLVPVTVNYY
+704 FPVPDPLVPVTVNYY

-725 PQDPDALTEYFVRGT
+725 PQDPDAVTEYVVRGT
-740 EPRRAAL
+740 EPRRATMGGA
-747 AGPAVP
+747 AA
-753 LPSPPQPP
+753 
-761 STAPAL
+761 
-767 PPLPPAAAPLPPAP
+767 PLPPPAVAPLPPAP
-781 PAGAGPAAAPYP
+781 PATAAPAGPPSP
-793 PLPPPPPETR
+793 SLPPAPAETN

>member
-1 VEFFRRHRR
+1 MEFFRLHRR
-10 VFLLWILPPIL
+10 VFRWILPSLVAI
-21 AGGMGATGG
+21 GMGAAGG

-39 PTLDALEQYSP
+39 PTLDALEHYSP

-71 RILVPLGKI
+71 RILVSLDKI
-80 PPYLVEA
+80 PRYLIEA
-87 VLATEDSRFYS
+87 LLATEDTRFYS
-98 HHGIDPRG
+98 HRGIDPRG
-106 IARAFLTNLRTLRLA
+106 IARALLTNVRTLRLA

-137 TPEKSVSRKIKE
+137 TPEKSLSRKTKE
-149 ILLAFQIE
+149 VLLAFQIE

-182 EAAAHTYFGKSVDE
+182 EAAAQTYFGKSVNE

-211 PNAYSPIVDKE
+211 PNSYSPIVDKE
-222 RARRRRAV
+222 RARRRRGV

-240 VTPEQADAA
+240 ITTEQGEAA
-249 AAIPFDERAFAAVRT
+249 AAVPFDERAFAAVRS

-290 LRVHTTL
+290 LKVSTTL
-297 NLRLQEAAEQAL
+297 NLRLQEAAERSL

-315 IDQQKGLRLAG
+315 IDQQKGLRLPG
-326 AGPLAR
+326 GVPSAR
-332 VTPRRPGEPLRPG
+332 VTPRRRGEPLRPG

-354 VTARSIHV
+354 VTARGIHV
-362 EVDGY
+362 AVDGY
-367 AAEIPFKAM
+367 SGEIPFKTM
-376 RVAEGPRL
+376 RVAGGPKL
-384 ADAFH
+384 AEAFH
-389 PDDRILVQLEAVDHE
+389 PDDRVLVQLEAVDHD
-404 RRSLKLALA
+404 RKTLTLALA
-413 QEPEMEG
+413 QEPEIEG
-420 ALLALDPRSGQIK
+420 ALLALDPRTGQIK

-438 YDFTRSKFNRAVQA
+438 YDFERSKFNRAVQA

-480 DSPVSFPATIDGEQ
+480 DSPVSFPTTIDGEQ

-583 YAIRRILDARG
+583 YAIRRILDSRG
-594 RVLEEHFP
+594 RVLEERFP
-602 EGQAVLRPAT
+602 EGQQVLRPTT
-612 AAVLTHVLEGVV
+612 AATLTHVLEGVT
-624 ERGTGRRARVIERP
+624 ERGTGRRARVLERP

-649 ADAWFLGFTPSLA
+649 ADAWFLGYSPSLV
-662 AGVWIGYD
+662 AGIWVGYD
-670 TVRSLGSHETAA
+670 TVRSLGPHETAA
-682 TLAAPV
+682 TLAAPI

-693 RAAFRESPPEV
+693 RAALEGSPPEA
-704 FPVPEPLVPVTVNYY
+704 FPVPEPLVSVTVNYY

-725 PQDPDALTEYFVRGT
+725 PQDPDAVTEYFLRGT
-740 EPRRAAL
+740 EPRRAAM
-747 AGPAVP
+747 GG
-753 LPSPPQPP
+753 
-761 STAPAL
+761 
-767 PPLPPAAAPLPPAP
+767 AAAPLPP
-781 PAGAGPAAAPYP
+781 PAAAPSP
-793 PLPPPPPETR
+793 PAPPATAVPASPPAPPPPPAPAETR

>member
-1 VEFFRRHRR
+1 MEFLRRHRR
-10 VFLLWILPPIL
+10 ILLWILPPL
-21 AGGMGATGG
+21 VAMGMGAAGG

-71 RILVPLGKI
+71 RILVSLNKI
-80 PPYLVEA
+80 PPYLIEA
-87 VLATEDSRFYS
+87 LLATEDTRFYS
-98 HHGIDPRG
+98 HRGIDPRG
-106 IARAFLTNLRTLRLA
+106 IARALLTNLRTLRRA

-137 TPEKSVSRKIKE
+137 TPEKSLARKMKE

-182 EAAAHTYFGKSVDE
+182 EAAAQTYFGKSVDD

-211 PNAYSPIVDKE
+211 PNTYSPIVDKE
-222 RARRRRAV
+222 RARRRRGV

-240 VTPEQADAA
+240 ITTEQAEAA
-249 AAIPFDERAFAAVRT
+249 AAIPFDERAFAAVRSQ
-264 RAPYFVEYV
+264 APYFVEYV

-290 LRVHTTL
+290 LKVYTTL
-297 NLRLQEAAEQAL
+297 NVRLQHAAEQSL

-315 IDQQKGLRLAG
+315 IDQQKGLRLVG
-326 AGPLAR
+326 GGPTAR
-332 VTPRRPGEPLRPG
+332 VTPRRPGAPLRPG
-345 LVVEGVVQR
+345 LVVEGVIQR
-354 VTARSIHV
+354 VTARGIHV
-362 EVDGY
+362 TVDDYSG
-367 AAEIPFKAM
+367 EIPFKAM
-376 RVAEGPRL
+376 RVAEGPKL

-389 PDDRILVQLEAVDHE
+389 PDDRVLVRLEAVDHN
-404 RRSLKLALA
+404 RKTLTLVLA

-420 ALLALDPRSGQIK
+420 ALLALDPRTGQIK

-438 YDFTRSKFNRAVQA
+438 YDFQRSKFNRAIQA

-480 DSPVSFPATIDGEQ
+480 DSPISFPATIDGEQ

-544 IRSPLRAELGL
+544 IRSPIRAELGL

-569 AYGTVAAGGVRTPP
+569 AYGTLAAGGVRAPP
-583 YAIRRILDARG
+583 YAIRRILDSRG
-594 RVLEEHFP
+594 RVLEERFP
-602 EGQAVLRPAT
+602 EGQQVLRPAT
-612 AAVLTHVLEGVV
+612 AATLTHVLEGVV
-624 ERGTGRRARVIERP
+624 QRGTGRSARALERP

-649 ADAWFLGFTPSLA
+649 ADAWFLGYSPSLV

-670 TVRSLGSHETAA
+670 TVRSLGPHETSA
-682 TLAAPV
+682 TLAAPI

-693 RAAFRESPPEV
+693 RAALEGSPPEA
-704 FPVPEPLVPVTVNYY
+704 FPVPDPLVPVTVNYY

-725 PQDPDALTEYFVRGT
+725 PQDPDAVTEYFLRGT
-740 EPRRAAL
+740 EPRRATMGGA
-747 AGPAVP
+747 AA
-753 LPSPPQPP
+753 
-761 STAPAL
+761 
-767 PPLPPAAAPLPPAP
+767 PLPPPAVAPLPPAP
-781 PAGAGPAAAPYP
+781 PATAAPAGPPSP
-793 PLPPPPPETR
+793 SLPPAPAETN

>member
-1 VEFFRRHRR
+1 VEFLRRHRR
-10 VFLLWILPPIL
+10 VLLWILPPL
-21 AGGMGATGG
+21 VAMGMGAAGG

-71 RILVPLGKI
+71 RILVSLDRI
-80 PPYLVEA
+80 PRYLIEA
-87 VLATEDSRFYS
+87 LLATEDTRFYS
-98 HHGIDPRG
+98 HRGIDPRG

-137 TPEKSVSRKIKE
+137 TPEKSLARKMKE

-182 EAAAHTYFGKSVDE
+182 EAAAQTYFGKSVDE

-211 PNAYSPIVDKE
+211 PNTYSPIVDKE
-222 RARRRRAV
+222 RARRRRGV

-240 VTPEQADAA
+240 ITTEQAEAA
-249 AAIPFDERAFAAVRT
+249 AAIPFDERAFAAVRSQ
-264 RAPYFVEYV
+264 APYFVEYV

-290 LRVHTTL
+290 LKVYTTL
-297 NLRLQEAAEQAL
+297 NVRLQQAAEQSL

-315 IDQQKGLRLAG
+315 IDQQKGLRLVG
-326 AGPLAR
+326 GGPTAR
-332 VTPRRPGEPLRPG
+332 VTPRRPGAPLRPG
-345 LVVEGVVQR
+345 LVVEGVIQR
-354 VTARSIHV
+354 VTARGIHV
-362 EVDGY
+362 TVDGY
-367 AAEIPFKAM
+367 SGEIPFKAM
-376 RVAEGPRL
+376 RVAEGPKL

-389 PDDRILVQLEAVDHE
+389 PDDRVLVRLEAVDHN
-404 RRSLKLALA
+404 RKTLTLVLA

-420 ALLALDPRSGQIK
+420 ALLALDPRTGQIK

-438 YDFTRSKFNRAVQA
+438 YDFQRSKFNRAIQA

-480 DSPVSFPATIDGEQ
+480 DSPISFPATIDGEQ

-544 IRSPLRAELGL
+544 IRSPIRAELGL

-569 AYGTVAAGGVRTPP
+569 AYGTLAAGGVRNAP
-583 YAIRRILDARG
+583 YAIRRILDSRG
-594 RVLEEHFP
+594 RVLEERFP
-602 EGQAVLRPAT
+602 EGQQVLRPAT
-612 AAVLTHVLEGVV
+612 AATLTHVLEGVV
-624 ERGTGRRARVIERP
+624 QRGTGRSARALERP

-649 ADAWFLGFTPSLA
+649 ADAWFLGYSPSLV

-670 TVRSLGSHETAA
+670 TVRSLGPHETSA
-682 TLAAPV
+682 TLAAPI

-693 RAAFRESPPEV
+693 RAALEGSPPEA
-704 FPVPEPLVPVTVNYY
+704 FPVPDPLVPVTVNYY

-725 PQDPDALTEYFVRGT
+725 PQDPDAVTEYFLRGT
-740 EPRRAAL
+740 EPRRATMGGA
-747 AGPAVP
+747 AA
-753 LPSPPQPP
+753 
-761 STAPAL
+761 
-767 PPLPPAAAPLPPAP
+767 PLPPPAVAPLPPAP
-781 PAGAGPAAAPYP
+781 PATAAPAGPPSP
-793 PLPPPPPETR
+793 SLPPAPAETN

>member
-1 VEFFRRHRR
+1 MEFLRRHRR
-10 VFLLWILPPIL
+10 ILLWILPAL
-21 AGGMGATGG
+21 VAMGMGAAGG

-71 RILVPLGKI
+71 RILVSLNKI
-80 PPYLVEA
+80 PPYLIEA
-87 VLATEDSRFYS
+87 LLATEDTRFYS
-98 HHGIDPRG
+98 HRGIDPRG
-106 IARAFLTNLRTLRLA
+106 IARALLTNLRTLRRA

-137 TPEKSVSRKIKE
+137 TPEKSLARKMKE

-182 EAAAHTYFGKSVDE
+182 EAAAQTYFGKSVDE

-211 PNAYSPIVDKE
+211 PNTYSPIVDKE
-222 RARRRRAV
+222 RARRRRGV

-240 VTPEQADAA
+240 ITTEQAEAA
-249 AAIPFDERAFAAVRT
+249 AAIPFDERAFAAVRSQ
-264 RAPYFVEYV
+264 APYFVEYV

-290 LRVHTTL
+290 LKVYTTL
-297 NLRLQEAAEQAL
+297 NVRLQQAADQSL

-326 AGPLAR
+326 GGPTAR
-332 VTPRRPGEPLRPG
+332 VTPRRPGAPLRPG
-345 LVVEGVVQR
+345 LVVEGVIQR
-354 VTARSIHV
+354 VTARGIHV
-362 EVDGY
+362 TVDGY
-367 AAEIPFKAM
+367 SGEIPFKAM
-376 RVAEGPRL
+376 RVAEGPKL

-389 PDDRILVQLEAVDHE
+389 PDDRVLVRLEAVDHN
-404 RRSLKLALA
+404 RKTLTLALA

-420 ALLALDPRSGQIK
+420 ALLALDPRTGQIK

-438 YDFTRSKFNRAVQA
+438 YDFQRSKFNRAIQA

-544 IRSPLRAELGL
+544 IRSPIRAELGL

-569 AYGTVAAGGVRTPP
+569 AYGTLAAGGVRNAP
-583 YAIRRILDARG
+583 YAIRRILDSRG
-594 RVLEEHFP
+594 RVLEERFP
-602 EGQAVLRPAT
+602 EGQQVLRPAT
-612 AAVLTHVLEGVV
+612 AATLTPVLEGGVQ
-624 ERGTGRRARVIERP
+624 RGTGRRARALERP

-649 ADAWFLGFTPSLA
+649 ADAWFLGYSPSLV

-670 TVRSLGSHETAA
+670 TVRSLGPHETAA
-682 TLAAPV
+682 TLAAPI
-688 WIQFM
+688 WMQFM
-693 RAAFRESPPEV
+693 RAALEGSPLEA
-704 FPVPEPLVPVTVNYY
+704 FPVPDPLVPVTVNYY

-725 PQDPDALTEYFVRGT
+725 PQDPDAVTEYFLRGT
-740 EPRRAAL
+740 EPRRATMGGA
-747 AGPAVP
+747 AA
-753 LPSPPQPP
+753 
-761 STAPAL
+761 
-767 PPLPPAAAPLPPAP
+767 PLPPPAVAPLPPAP
-781 PAGAGPAAAPYP
+781 PATAAPAGPPSP
-793 PLPPPPPETR
+793 SLPPAPAETN

>member
-1 VEFFRRHRR
+1 MEFLRRHRGR
-10 VFLLWILPPIL
+10 LLWTLPPLVAI
-21 AGGMGATGG
+21 GMGAAGG
-30 VFAAYVQDL
+30 VFAAYIRDL

-71 RILVPLGKI
+71 RILISLDKI
-80 PPYLVEA
+80 PRYLIEA
-87 VLATEDSRFYS
+87 VLATEDTRFYS
-98 HHGIDPRG
+98 HRGIDPRG
-106 IARAFLTNLRTLRLA
+106 IARALLTNLRTLRLA

-137 TPEKSVSRKIKE
+137 TPEKSLTRKIKE
-149 ILLAFQIE
+149 VLLAFQIE
-157 REYPK
+157 REYSK
-162 DKILEMY
+162 DRILEMY

-182 EAAAHTYFGKSVDE
+182 EAAAQTYFGKSVDE
-196 LNLAEAAMLAGLPRA
+196 LNVAEAAMLAGLPRA
-211 PNAYSPIVDKE
+211 PNSYSPIVDKE

-230 VLQRMVEEGF
+230 VLQRMVEEEF
-240 VTPEQADAA
+240 ITPEQAEAA
-249 AAIPFDERAFAAVRT
+249 AAIPFDERAFAAIRS

-273 RQYLEER
+273 RQYLEEH

-290 LRVHTTL
+290 LRVYTTL
-297 NLRLQEAAEQAL
+297 NLRLQGAAEQTL
-309 TQGLRE
+309 TQGLDE

-326 AGPLAR
+326 GTPIAR
-332 VTPRRPGEPLRPG
+332 ATPRRPGEPLRPG
-345 LVVEGVVQR
+345 LVVEGVIER
-354 VTARSIHV
+354 VTARGIHV
-362 EVDGY
+362 TVENYSG
-367 AAEIPFKAM
+367 EIPFKGM
-376 RVAEGPRL
+376 RVAEGPKL
-384 ADAFH
+384 AEAFH
-389 PDDRILVQLEAVDHE
+389 PDDRVLVRLEALDHD
-404 RRSLKLALA
+404 RKTLRLVLA

-420 ALLALDPRSGQIK
+420 ALLALDPRTGQIK

-438 YDFTRSKFNRAVQA
+438 YDFQRSKFNRAIQA

-569 AYGTVAAGGVRTPP
+569 AYGTLAAGGIRTPP
-583 YAIRRILDARG
+583 YAIRRILDSRG
-594 RVLEEHFP
+594 RVLEEHYP
-602 EGQAVLRPAT
+602 EGQPVLRPAT
-612 AAVLTHVLEGVV
+612 AAILTHVLEGVV
-624 ERGTGRRARVIERP
+624 ERGTGRGARVLERP

-649 ADAWFLGFTPSLA
+649 ADAWFLGYSPSLA

-670 TVRSLGSHETAA
+670 TVRSLGTQETAA

-688 WIQFM
+688 WIRFM
-693 RAAFRESPPEV
+693 RAAVEDSPPEA
-704 FPVPEPLVPVTVNYY
+704 FPVPDPLVPVTVNYY

-725 PQDPDALTEYFVRGT
+725 SQDPDAVTEYFLRGT
-740 EPRRAAL
+740 EPRRATMGGTA
-747 AGPAVP
+747 AP
-753 LPSPPQPP
+753 LPSP
-761 STAPAL
+761 SL
-767 PPLPPAAAPLPPAP
+767 LGPPLPPPAAAPLPPAP
-781 PAGAGPAAAPYP
+781 PGTTAPAGPPSP
-793 PLPPPPPETR
+793 PLPPSPAE

>member
-1 VEFFRRHRR
+1 VEFLRRHRR
-10 VFLLWILPPIL
+10 ILLWILPPL
-21 AGGMGATGG
+21 VAMGMGAAGG

-71 RILVPLGKI
+71 RILVSLNKV
-80 PPYLVEA
+80 PPYLIEA
-87 VLATEDSRFYS
+87 LLATEDTRFYS
-98 HHGIDPRG
+98 HRGIDPRG
-106 IARAFLTNLRTLRLA
+106 IARALLTNLRTLRRA

-137 TPEKSVSRKIKE
+137 TPEKSLARKMKE

-182 EAAAHTYFGKSVDE
+182 EAAAQTYFGKSVDE

-211 PNAYSPIVDKE
+211 PNTYSPIVDKE
-222 RARRRRAV
+222 RARRRRGV

-240 VTPEQADAA
+240 ITTEQAEAA
-249 AAIPFDERAFAAVRT
+249 AAIPFDERAFAAVRSQ
-264 RAPYFVEYV
+264 APYFVEYV

-290 LRVHTTL
+290 LKVYTTL
-297 NLRLQEAAEQAL
+297 NVRLQQAAEQSL

-326 AGPLAR
+326 GGPTAR
-332 VTPRRPGEPLRPG
+332 VTPRRPGAPLRPG
-345 LVVEGVVQR
+345 LVVEGVIQR
-354 VTARSIHV
+354 VTARGIHV
-362 EVDGY
+362 TVDGY
-367 AAEIPFKAM
+367 SGEIPFKAM
-376 RVAEGPRL
+376 RVAEGPKL

-389 PDDRILVQLEAVDHE
+389 PDDRVLVRLEAVDHN
-404 RRSLKLALA
+404 RKTLTLALA

-420 ALLALDPRSGQIK
+420 ALLALDPRTGQIK

-438 YDFTRSKFNRAVQA
+438 YDFQRSKFNRAIQA

-480 DSPVSFPATIDGEQ
+480 DSPISFPATIDGEQ

-544 IRSPLRAELGL
+544 IRSPIRAELGL

-569 AYGTVAAGGVRTPP
+569 AYGTLAAGGVRAPP
-583 YAIRRILDARG
+583 YAIRRILDSRG
-594 RVLEEHFP
+594 RVLEERFP
-602 EGQAVLRPAT
+602 EGQQVLRPAT
-612 AAVLTHVLEGVV
+612 AATLTHVLEGVV
-624 ERGTGRRARVIERP
+624 QRGTGRSARALERP

-649 ADAWFLGFTPSLA
+649 ADAWFLGYSPSLV

-670 TVRSLGSHETAA
+670 TVRSLGPHETSA
-682 TLAAPV
+682 TLAAPI

-693 RAAFRESPPEV
+693 RAALEGSPPEV
-704 FPVPEPLVPVTVNYY
+704 FPVPDPLVPVTVNYY

-725 PQDPDALTEYFVRGT
+725 PQDPDAVTEYFLRGT
-740 EPRRAAL
+740 EPRRATMGGA
-747 AGPAVP
+747 AA
-753 LPSPPQPP
+753 
-761 STAPAL
+761 
-767 PPLPPAAAPLPPAP
+767 PLPPPAVAPLPPAP
-781 PAGAGPAAAPYP
+781 PATAAPAGPPSP
-793 PLPPPPPETR
+793 SLPPAPAETN

>member
-1 VEFFRRHRR
+1 VELFRRHRR
-10 VFLLWILPPIL
+10 VLLWILSPLL
-21 AGGMGATGG
+21 AIGMGAAGG

-39 PTLDALEQYSP
+39 PTLDALEHYSP

-71 RILVPLGKI
+71 RILVSLDKI
-80 PPYLVEA
+80 PRYLIEA
-87 VLATEDSRFYS
+87 LLATEDTRFYS
-98 HHGIDPRG
+98 HRGIDPRG
-106 IARAFLTNLRTLRLA
+106 IARALLTNVRTLRLA

-137 TPEKSVSRKIKE
+137 TPEKNLARKIKE
-149 ILLAFQIE
+149 VLLALQIE

-182 EAAAHTYFGKSVDE
+182 EAAAQTYFGKSVNE

-211 PNAYSPIVDKE
+211 PNRYSPVVDKE
-222 RARRRRAV
+222 RARGRRAV

-240 VTPEQADAA
+240 ITTEQAETAA
-249 AAIPFDERAFAAVRT
+249 AVPFDERAFAAVRS

-290 LRVHTTL
+290 LKVSTTL
-297 NLRLQEAAEQAL
+297 NLRLQEAAERSL

-315 IDQQKGLRLAG
+315 IDQQRGLRLAG
-326 AGPLAR
+326 GVPSAR
-332 VTPRRPGEPLRPG
+332 VTPRRRGEPLRPG
-345 LVVEGVVQR
+345 LVVEGVIQR
-354 VTARSIHV
+354 VTALGLHIA
-362 EVDGY
+362 VDGY
-367 AAEIPFKAM
+367 SGEIPFKAM
-376 RVAEGPRL
+376 RVAGGPKL
-384 ADAFH
+384 TEAFR
-389 PDDRILVQLEAVDHE
+389 PDDRVLVRLEAVDHD
-404 RRSLKLALA
+404 RKTLTLALA

-420 ALLALDPRSGQIK
+420 ALLALDPRTGQIK

-438 YDFTRSKFNRAVQA
+438 YDFERSKFNRAVQA

-480 DSPVSFPATIDGEQ
+480 DSPVSFPTTIDGEQ

-569 AYGTVAAGGVRTPP
+569 AYGTLAASGVRTPP
-583 YAIRRILDARG
+583 YAIRRILDSRG
-594 RVLEEHFP
+594 RVLEERFP
-602 EGQAVLRPAT
+602 EGQQVLRPAT
-612 AAVLTHVLEGVV
+612 AATLTHVLEGVV

-649 ADAWFLGFTPSLA
+649 ADAWFLGYSPSLA
-662 AGVWIGYD
+662 AGIWVGYD
-670 TVRSLGSHETAA
+670 TVRSLGPHETAA
-682 TLAAPV
+682 TLAAPI

-693 RAAFRESPPEV
+693 RAALEGSPPEA
-704 FPVPEPLVPVTVNYY
+704 FPVPEPLVSVTVNYY

-725 PQDPDALTEYFVRGT
+725 PQDPDAVTEYFLRGT
-740 EPRRAAL
+740 EPRRAAMGG
-747 AGPAVP
+747 AAAP
-753 LPSPPQPP
+753 LPPP
-761 STAPAL
+761 A
-767 PPLPPAAAPLPPAP
+767 PPLPPPAAAPLPSTP
-781 PAGAGPAAAPYP
+781 PATAGPAG
-793 PLPPPPPETR
+793 PLPPSPPPAPGEPR

>member
-1 VEFFRRHRR
+1 MEFLRRHRR
-10 VFLLWILPPIL
+10 ILLWILPAL
-21 AGGMGATGG
+21 VAMGMGAAGG

-71 RILVPLGKI
+71 RILVSLNKI
-80 PPYLVEA
+80 PPYLIEA
-87 VLATEDSRFYS
+87 LLATEDTRFYS
-98 HHGIDPRG
+98 HRGIDPRG
-106 IARAFLTNLRTLRLA
+106 IARALLTNLRTLRRA

-137 TPEKSVSRKIKE
+137 TPEKSLARKMKE

-182 EAAAHTYFGKSVDE
+182 EAAAQTYFGKSVDE

-211 PNAYSPIVDKE
+211 PNTYSPIVDKE
-222 RARRRRAV
+222 RARRRRGV

-240 VTPEQADAA
+240 ITTEQAEAA
-249 AAIPFDERAFAAVRT
+249 AAIPFDERAFAAVRSQ
-264 RAPYFVEYV
+264 APYFVEYV
-273 RQYLEER
+273 RQYLEEQ

-290 LRVHTTL
+290 LKVYTTL
-297 NLRLQEAAEQAL
+297 NVRLQQAADQSL

-326 AGPLAR
+326 GGPTAR
-332 VTPRRPGEPLRPG
+332 VTPRRPGAPLRPG
-345 LVVEGVVQR
+345 LVVEGVIQR
-354 VTARSIHV
+354 VTARGIHV
-362 EVDGY
+362 TVDGY
-367 AAEIPFKAM
+367 SGEIPFKAM
-376 RVAEGPRL
+376 RVAEGPKL

-389 PDDRILVQLEAVDHE
+389 PDDRVLVRLEAVDHN
-404 RRSLKLALA
+404 RKTLTLALA

-420 ALLALDPRSGQIK
+420 ALLALDPRTGQIK

-438 YDFTRSKFNRAVQA
+438 YDFQRSKFNRAIQA

-544 IRSPLRAELGL
+544 IRSPIRAELGL

-569 AYGTVAAGGVRTPP
+569 AYGTLAAGGVRNAP
-583 YAIRRILDARG
+583 YAIRRILDSRG
-594 RVLEEHFP
+594 RVLEERFP
-602 EGQAVLRPAT
+602 EGQQVLRPAT
-612 AAVLTHVLEGVV
+612 AATLTHVLEGVV
-624 ERGTGRRARVIERP
+624 QRGTGRRARALERP

-649 ADAWFLGFTPSLA
+649 ADAWFLGYSPSLV

-670 TVRSLGSHETAA
+670 TVRSLGPHETAA
-682 TLAAPV
+682 TLAAPI
-688 WIQFM
+688 WMQFM
-693 RAAFRESPPEV
+693 RAALEGSPLEA
-704 FPVPEPLVPVTVNYY
+704 FPVPDPLVPVTVNYY

-725 PQDPDALTEYFVRGT
+725 PQDPDAVTEYFLRGT
-740 EPRRAAL
+740 EPRRATMGGA
-747 AGPAVP
+747 AA
-753 LPSPPQPP
+753 
-761 STAPAL
+761 
-767 PPLPPAAAPLPPAP
+767 PLPPPAVAPLPPAP
-781 PAGAGPAAAPYP
+781 PATAAPAGPPSP
-793 PLPPPPPETR
+793 SLPPAPAETN

>member
-1 VEFFRRHRR
+1 MEFLRRHRR
-10 VFLLWILPPIL
+10 ILLWILPPL
-21 AGGMGATGG
+21 VAMGMGAAGG

-71 RILVPLGKI
+71 RILVSLNKI
-80 PPYLVEA
+80 PPYLIEA
-87 VLATEDSRFYS
+87 LLATEDTRFYS
-98 HHGIDPRG
+98 HRGIDPRG
-106 IARAFLTNLRTLRLA
+106 IARALLTNLRTLRRA

-137 TPEKSVSRKIKE
+137 TPEKSLARKMKE

-182 EAAAHTYFGKSVDE
+182 EAAAQTYFGKSVDD

-211 PNAYSPIVDKE
+211 PNTYSPIVDKE
-222 RARRRRAV
+222 RARRRRGV

-240 VTPEQADAA
+240 ITTEQAEAA
-249 AAIPFDERAFAAVRT
+249 AAIPFDERAFAAVRSQ
-264 RAPYFVEYV
+264 APYFVEYA

-290 LRVHTTL
+290 LKVYTTL
-297 NLRLQEAAEQAL
+297 NVRLQQAAEQSL

-315 IDQQKGLRLAG
+315 IDQQKGLRLVG
-326 AGPLAR
+326 GGPTAR
-332 VTPRRPGEPLRPG
+332 VTPRRPGAPLRPG
-345 LVVEGVVQR
+345 LVVEGVIQR
-354 VTARSIHV
+354 VTARGIHV
-362 EVDGY
+362 TVDDYSG
-367 AAEIPFKAM
+367 EIPFKAM
-376 RVAEGPRL
+376 RVAEGPKL

-389 PDDRILVQLEAVDHE
+389 PDDRVLVRLEAVDHN
-404 RRSLKLALA
+404 RKTLTLVLA

-420 ALLALDPRSGQIK
+420 ALLALDPRTGQIK

-438 YDFTRSKFNRAVQA
+438 YDFQRSKFNRAIQA

-480 DSPVSFPATIDGEQ
+480 DSPISFPATIDGEQ

-544 IRSPLRAELGL
+544 IRSPIRAELGL

-569 AYGTVAAGGVRTPP
+569 AYGTLAAGGVRAPP
-583 YAIRRILDARG
+583 YAIRRILDSRG
-594 RVLEEHFP
+594 RVLEERFP
-602 EGQAVLRPAT
+602 EGQQVLRPAT
-612 AAVLTHVLEGVV
+612 AATLTHVLEGVV
-624 ERGTGRRARVIERP
+624 QRGTGRSARALERP

-649 ADAWFLGFTPSLA
+649 ADAWFLGYSPSLV

-670 TVRSLGSHETAA
+670 TVRSLGPHETSA
-682 TLAAPV
+682 TLAAPI

-693 RAAFRESPPEV
+693 RAALEGSPPEA
-704 FPVPEPLVPVTVNYY
+704 FPVPDPLVPVTVNYY

-725 PQDPDALTEYFVRGT
+725 PQDPDAVTEYFLRGT
-740 EPRRAAL
+740 EPRRATMGGA
-747 AGPAVP
+747 AA
-753 LPSPPQPP
+753 
-761 STAPAL
+761 
-767 PPLPPAAAPLPPAP
+767 PLPPPAVAPLPPAP
-781 PAGAGPAAAPYP
+781 PATAAPAGPPSP
-793 PLPPPPPETR
+793 SLPPAPAETN

>member
-1 VEFFRRHRR
+1 VEFLRRHRR
-10 VFLLWILPPIL
+10 ILLWILPPL
-21 AGGMGATGG
+21 VAMGMGAAGG

-71 RILVPLGKI
+71 RILVSLNKI
-80 PPYLVEA
+80 PPYLIEA
-87 VLATEDSRFYS
+87 LLATEDTRFYS
-98 HHGIDPRG
+98 HRGIDPRG
-106 IARAFLTNLRTLRLA
+106 IARALLTNLRTLRRA

-137 TPEKSVSRKIKE
+137 TPEKSLARKMKE

-182 EAAAHTYFGKSVDE
+182 EAAAQTYFGKSVDE

-211 PNAYSPIVDKE
+211 PNTYSPIVDKE
-222 RARRRRAV
+222 RARRRRGV

-240 VTPEQADAA
+240 ITTEQAEAA
-249 AAIPFDERAFAAVRT
+249 AAIPFDERAFAAVRSQ
-264 RAPYFVEYV
+264 APYFVEYV

-290 LRVHTTL
+290 LKVYTTL
-297 NLRLQEAAEQAL
+297 NVRLQQAAEQSL

-315 IDQQKGLRLAG
+315 IDQQKGLRLVG
-326 AGPLAR
+326 GGPTAR
-332 VTPRRPGEPLRPG
+332 VTPRRPGAPLRPG
-345 LVVEGVVQR
+345 LVVEGVIQR
-354 VTARSIHV
+354 VTARGIHV
-362 EVDGY
+362 TVDGY
-367 AAEIPFKAM
+367 SGEIPFKAM
-376 RVAEGPRL
+376 RVAEGPKL

-389 PDDRILVQLEAVDHE
+389 PDDRVLVRLEAVDHN
-404 RRSLKLALA
+404 RKTLTLVLA

-420 ALLALDPRSGQIK
+420 ALLALDPRTGQIK

-438 YDFTRSKFNRAVQA
+438 YDFQRSKFNRAIQA

-480 DSPVSFPATIDGEQ
+480 DSPISFPATIDGEQ

-544 IRSPLRAELGL
+544 IRSPIRAELGL

-569 AYGTVAAGGVRTPP
+569 AYGTLAAGGVRAPP
-583 YAIRRILDARG
+583 YAIRRILDSRG
-594 RVLEEHFP
+594 RVLEVRFP
-602 EGQAVLRPAT
+602 EGQQVLRPAT
-612 AAVLTHVLEGVV
+612 AATLTHVLEGVV
-624 ERGTGRRARVIERP
+624 QRGTGRSARALERP

-649 ADAWFLGFTPSLA
+649 ADAWFLGYSPSLV

-670 TVRSLGSHETAA
+670 TVRSLGPHETSA
-682 TLAAPV
+682 TLAAPI

-693 RAAFRESPPEV
+693 RAALEGSPPEA
-704 FPVPEPLVPVTVNYY
+704 FPVPDPLVPVTVNYY

-725 PQDPDALTEYFVRGT
+725 PQDPDAVTEYFLRGT
-740 EPRRAAL
+740 EPRRATMGGA
-747 AGPAVP
+747 AA
-753 LPSPPQPP
+753 
-761 STAPAL
+761 
-767 PPLPPAAAPLPPAP
+767 PLPPPAVAPLPPAP
-781 PAGAGPAAAPYP
+781 PATAAPAGPPSP
-793 PLPPPPPETR
+793 SLPPAPAETN

>member
-1 VEFFRRHRR
+1 MEFLRRHRR
-10 VFLLWILPPIL
+10 ILLWILPPLVTI
-21 AGGMGATGG
+21 GMGAAGG

-50 SLVTTLYSDEDEP
+50 SLVTTLYRDEDEP

-71 RILVPLGKI
+71 RILVSLNKI
-80 PPYLVEA
+80 PPYLIEA
-87 VLATEDSRFYS
+87 LLATEDTRFYS
-98 HHGIDPRG
+98 HRGIDPRG
-106 IARAFLTNLRTLRLA
+106 IARALLTNLRTLRRA

-137 TPEKSVSRKIKE
+137 TPEKSLARKMKE

-182 EAAAHTYFGKSVDE
+182 EAAAQTYFGKSVDE

-211 PNAYSPIVDKE
+211 PNTYSPIVDKE
-222 RARRRRAV
+222 RARRRRGV

-240 VTPEQADAA
+240 ITTEQAEAA
-249 AAIPFDERAFAAVRT
+249 AAIPFDERAFAAVRSQ
-264 RAPYFVEYV
+264 APYFVEYV

-290 LRVHTTL
+290 LKVYTTL
-297 NLRLQEAAEQAL
+297 NVRLQQAAEQSL

-315 IDQQKGLRLAG
+315 IDQQKGLRLVG
-326 AGPLAR
+326 GGPTAR
-332 VTPRRPGEPLRPG
+332 VTPRRPGAPLRPG
-345 LVVEGVVQR
+345 LVVEGVIQR
-354 VTARSIHV
+354 VTARGIHV
-362 EVDGY
+362 TVDGY
-367 AAEIPFKAM
+367 SGEIPFKAM
-376 RVAEGPRL
+376 RVAEGPKL

-389 PDDRILVQLEAVDHE
+389 PDDRVLVRLEAVDHN
-404 RRSLKLALA
+404 RKTLTLALA

-420 ALLALDPRSGQIK
+420 ALLALDPRTGQIK

-438 YDFTRSKFNRAVQA
+438 YDFQRSKFNRAIQA

-480 DSPVSFPATIDGEQ
+480 DSPISFPATIDGEQ

-544 IRSPLRAELGL
+544 IRSPIRAELGL

-569 AYGTVAAGGVRTPP
+569 AYGTLAAVGVRAPP
-583 YAIRRILDARG
+583 YAIRRILDSRG
-594 RVLEEHFP
+594 RVLEERFP
-602 EGQAVLRPAT
+602 EGQQVLRPAT
-612 AAVLTHVLEGVV
+612 AATLTHVLEGVV
-624 ERGTGRRARVIERP
+624 QRGTGRSARALERP

-649 ADAWFLGFTPSLA
+649 ADAWFLGYSPSLV

-670 TVRSLGSHETAA
+670 TVRSLGPHETSA
-682 TLAAPV
+682 TLAAPI

-693 RAAFRESPPEV
+693 RAALEGSPPEA
-704 FPVPEPLVPVTVNYY
+704 FPVPDPLVPVTVNYY

-725 PQDPDALTEYFVRGT
+725 PQDPDAVTEYFLRGT
-740 EPRRAAL
+740 EPRRATM
-747 AGPAVP
+747 GG
-753 LPSPPQPP
+753 
-761 STAPAL
+761 
-767 PPLPPAAAPLPPAP
+767 AAAPLPPPAVAPMPPAP
-781 PAGAGPAAAPYP
+781 PATAAPAGPPSP
-793 PLPPPPPETR
+793 SLPPAPAETN

>member
-1 VEFFRRHRR
+1 MEFLRRHRR
-10 VFLLWILPPIL
+10 ILLWILPAL
-21 AGGMGATGG
+21 VAMGMGAAGG

-71 RILVPLGKI
+71 RILVSLNKI
-80 PPYLVEA
+80 PPYLIEA
-87 VLATEDSRFYS
+87 LLATEDTRFYS
-98 HHGIDPRG
+98 HRGIDPRG
-106 IARAFLTNLRTLRLA
+106 IARALLTNLRTLRRA

-137 TPEKSVSRKIKE
+137 TPEKSLARKMKE

-182 EAAAHTYFGKSVDE
+182 EAAAQTYFGKSVDE

-211 PNAYSPIVDKE
+211 PNTYSPIVDKE
-222 RARRRRAV
+222 RARRRRGV

-240 VTPEQADAA
+240 ITTEQAEAA
-249 AAIPFDERAFAAVRT
+249 AAIPFDERAFAAVRSQ
-264 RAPYFVEYV
+264 APYFVEYV

-290 LRVHTTL
+290 LKVYTTL
-297 NLRLQEAAEQAL
+297 NVRLQQAADQSL

-326 AGPLAR
+326 GGPTAR
-332 VTPRRPGEPLRPG
+332 VTPRRPGAPLRPG
-345 LVVEGVVQR
+345 LVVEGVIQR
-354 VTARSIHV
+354 VTARGIHV
-362 EVDGY
+362 TVDGY
-367 AAEIPFKAM
+367 SGEIPFKAM
-376 RVAEGPRL
+376 RVAEGPKL

-389 PDDRILVQLEAVDHE
+389 PDDRVLVRLEAVDHN
-404 RRSLKLALA
+404 RKTLTLALA

-420 ALLALDPRSGQIK
+420 ALLALDPRTGQIK

-438 YDFTRSKFNRAVQA
+438 YDFQRSKFNRAIQA

-511 LRQGLEHSINVVAV
+511 LRQGLEQSINVVAV

-544 IRSPLRAELGL
+544 IRSPIRAELGL

-569 AYGTVAAGGVRTPP
+569 AYGTLAAGGVRNAP
-583 YAIRRILDARG
+583 YAIMRILDSRG
-594 RVLEEHFP
+594 RILEERFP
-602 EGQAVLRPAT
+602 EGQQVLRPAT
-612 AAVLTHVLEGVV
+612 AATLTHVLEGVV
-624 ERGTGRRARVIERP
+624 QRGTGRRARALERP

-649 ADAWFLGFTPSLA
+649 ADAWFLGYSPSLV

-670 TVRSLGSHETAA
+670 TVRSLGPHETAA
-682 TLAAPV
+682 TLAAPI
-688 WIQFM
+688 WMQFM
-693 RAAFRESPPEV
+693 RAALEGSPPEA
-704 FPVPEPLVPVTVNYY
+704 FPVPDPLVPVTVNYY
-719 TGLPTY
+719 TGLPT
-725 PQDPDALTEYFVRGT
+725 DRKSV
-740 EPRRAAL
+740 
-747 AGPAVP
+747 V
-753 LPSPPQPP
+753 
-761 STAPAL
+761 
-767 PPLPPAAAPLPPAP
+767 
-781 PAGAGPAAAPYP
+781 
-793 PLPPPPPETR
+793 

>member
-1 VEFFRRHRR
+1 MEFFRRHRQ
-10 VFLLWILPPIL
+10 VFRWILPSLVAI
-21 AGGMGATGG
+21 GMGAAGG

-39 PTLDALEQYSP
+39 PTLDALEHYSP

-71 RILVPLGKI
+71 RILVSLDKI
-80 PPYLVEA
+80 PRYLIEA
-87 VLATEDSRFYS
+87 LLATEDTRFYS
-98 HHGIDPRG
+98 HRGIDPRG
-106 IARAFLTNLRTLRLA
+106 IARALLTNVRTLRLA

-137 TPEKSVSRKIKE
+137 TPEKSLSRKTKE
-149 ILLAFQIE
+149 VLLAFQIE

-182 EAAAHTYFGKSVDE
+182 EAAAQTYFGKSVNE

-211 PNAYSPIVDKE
+211 PNSYSPIVDKE
-222 RARRRRAV
+222 RARRRRGV

-240 VTPEQADAA
+240 ITTEQGEAA
-249 AAIPFDERAFAAVRT
+249 AAVPFDERAFAAVRS

-290 LRVHTTL
+290 LKVSTTL
-297 NLRLQEAAEQAL
+297 NLRLQEAAERSL

-326 AGPLAR
+326 GVPSAR
-332 VTPRRPGEPLRPG
+332 VTPRRRGEPLRPG

-354 VTARSIHV
+354 VTARGIHV
-362 EVDGY
+362 AVDGY
-367 AAEIPFKAM
+367 SGEIPFKAM
-376 RVAEGPRL
+376 RVAGGPKL
-384 ADAFH
+384 AEAFH
-389 PDDRILVQLEAVDHE
+389 PDDRVLVQLEAVDHD
-404 RRSLKLALA
+404 RKTLTLALA
-413 QEPEMEG
+413 QEPEIEG
-420 ALLALDPRSGQIK
+420 ALLALDPRTGQIK

-438 YDFTRSKFNRAVQA
+438 YDFERSKFNRAVQA

-480 DSPVSFPATIDGEQ
+480 DSPVSFPTTIDGEQ

-583 YAIRRILDARG
+583 YAIRRILDSRG
-594 RVLEEHFP
+594 RVLEERFP
-602 EGQAVLRPAT
+602 EGQQVLRPTT
-612 AAVLTHVLEGVV
+612 AATLTHVLEGVT
-624 ERGTGRRARVIERP
+624 ERGTGRRARVLERP

-649 ADAWFLGFTPSLA
+649 ADAWFLGYSPSLV
-662 AGVWIGYD
+662 AGIWVGYD
-670 TVRSLGSHETAA
+670 TVRSLGPHETAA
-682 TLAAPV
+682 TLAAPI

-693 RAAFRESPPEV
+693 RAALEGSPPEA
-704 FPVPEPLVPVTVNYY
+704 FPVPEPLVSVTVNYY

-725 PQDPDALTEYFVRGT
+725 PQDPDAVTEYFLRGT
-740 EPRRAAL
+740 EPRRAAM
-747 AGPAVP
+747 GG
-753 LPSPPQPP
+753 
-761 STAPAL
+761 
-767 PPLPPAAAPLPPAP
+767 AAAPLPP
-781 PAGAGPAAAPYP
+781 PAAAPSP
-793 PLPPPPPETR
+793 PAPPATAVPASPPAPPPPPAPAETR

>member
-1 VEFFRRHRR
+1 VEFLRRHRR
-10 VFLLWILPPIL
+10 ILLWILPPL
-21 AGGMGATGG
+21 VAMGMGAAGG

-71 RILVPLGKI
+71 RILVSLNKI
-80 PPYLVEA
+80 PPYLIEA
-87 VLATEDSRFYS
+87 LLATEDTRFYS
-98 HHGIDPRG
+98 HRGIDPRG
-106 IARAFLTNLRTLRLA
+106 IARALLTNLRTLRRA

-137 TPEKSVSRKIKE
+137 TPEKSLARKMKE

-182 EAAAHTYFGKSVDE
+182 EAAAQTYFGKSVDD

-211 PNAYSPIVDKE
+211 PNTYSPIVDKE
-222 RARRRRAV
+222 RARRRRGV

-240 VTPEQADAA
+240 ITTEQAEAA
-249 AAIPFDERAFAAVRT
+249 AAIPFDERAFAAVRSQ
-264 RAPYFVEYV
+264 APYFVEYA

-290 LRVHTTL
+290 LKVYTTL
-297 NLRLQEAAEQAL
+297 NVRLQHAAEQSL

-315 IDQQKGLRLAG
+315 IDQQKGLRLVG
-326 AGPLAR
+326 GGPTAR
-332 VTPRRPGEPLRPG
+332 VTPRRPGAPLRPG
-345 LVVEGVVQR
+345 LVVEGVIQR
-354 VTARSIHV
+354 VTARGIHV
-362 EVDGY
+362 TVDDYSG
-367 AAEIPFKAM
+367 EIPFKAM
-376 RVAEGPRL
+376 RVAEGPKL

-389 PDDRILVQLEAVDHE
+389 PDDRVLVRLEAVDHN
-404 RRSLKLALA
+404 RKTLTLVLA

-420 ALLALDPRSGQIK
+420 ALLALDPRTGQIK

-438 YDFTRSKFNRAVQA
+438 YDFQRSKFNRAIQA

-480 DSPVSFPATIDGEQ
+480 DSPISFPATIDGEQ

-544 IRSPLRAELGL
+544 IRSPIRAELGL

-569 AYGTVAAGGVRTPP
+569 AYGTLAAGGVRAPP
-583 YAIRRILDARG
+583 YAIRRILDSRG
-594 RVLEEHFP
+594 RVLEERFP
-602 EGQAVLRPAT
+602 EGQQVLRPAT
-612 AAVLTHVLEGVV
+612 AATLTHVLEGVV
-624 ERGTGRRARVIERP
+624 QRGTGRSARALERP

-649 ADAWFLGFTPSLA
+649 ADAWFLGYSPSLV

-670 TVRSLGSHETAA
+670 TVRSLGPHETSA
-682 TLAAPV
+682 TLAAPI

-693 RAAFRESPPEV
+693 RAALEGSPPEA
-704 FPVPEPLVPVTVNYY
+704 FPVPDPLVPVTVNYY

-725 PQDPDALTEYFVRGT
+725 PQDPDAVTEYFLRGT
-740 EPRRAAL
+740 EPRRATMGGA
-747 AGPAVP
+747 AA
-753 LPSPPQPP
+753 
-761 STAPAL
+761 
-767 PPLPPAAAPLPPAP
+767 PLPPPAVAPLPPAP
-781 PAGAGPAAAPYP
+781 PATAAPAGPPSP
-793 PLPPPPPETR
+793 SLPPAPAETN

>member
-1 VEFFRRHRR
+1 MEFLRRHRR
-10 VFLLWILPPIL
+10 ILLWILPAL
-21 AGGMGATGG
+21 VAMGMGAAGG

-71 RILVPLGKI
+71 RILVSLNKI
-80 PPYLVEA
+80 PPYLIEA
-87 VLATEDSRFYS
+87 LLATEDTRFYS
-98 HHGIDPRG
+98 HRGIDPRG
-106 IARAFLTNLRTLRLA
+106 ITRALLTNLRTLRRA

-137 TPEKSVSRKIKE
+137 TPEKSLARKMKE

-182 EAAAHTYFGKSVDE
+182 EAAAQTYFGKSVDE

-211 PNAYSPIVDKE
+211 PNTYSPIVDKE
-222 RARRRRAV
+222 RARRRRGV

-240 VTPEQADAA
+240 ITTEQAEAA
-249 AAIPFDERAFAAVRT
+249 AAIPFDERAFAAVRSQ
-264 RAPYFVEYV
+264 APYFVEYV

-290 LRVHTTL
+290 LKVYTTL
-297 NLRLQEAAEQAL
+297 NVRLQQAADQSL

-326 AGPLAR
+326 GGPTAR
-332 VTPRRPGEPLRPG
+332 VTPRRPGAPLRPG
-345 LVVEGVVQR
+345 LVVEGVIQR
-354 VTARSIHV
+354 VTARGIHV
-362 EVDGY
+362 TVDGY
-367 AAEIPFKAM
+367 SGEIPFKAM
-376 RVAEGPRL
+376 RVAEGPKL

-389 PDDRILVQLEAVDHE
+389 PDDRVLVRLEAVDHN
-404 RRSLKLALA
+404 RKTLTLALA

-420 ALLALDPRSGQIK
+420 ALLALDPRTGQIK

-438 YDFTRSKFNRAVQA
+438 YDFQRSKFNRAIQA

-511 LRQGLEHSINVVAV
+511 LRQGLEQSINVVAV

-544 IRSPLRAELGL
+544 IRSPIRAELGL

-569 AYGTVAAGGVRTPP
+569 AYGTLAAGGVRNAP
-583 YAIRRILDARG
+583 YAIMRILDSRG
-594 RVLEEHFP
+594 RILEERFP
-602 EGQAVLRPAT
+602 EGQQVLRPAT
-612 AAVLTHVLEGVV
+612 AATLTHVLEGVV
-624 ERGTGRRARVIERP
+624 QRGTGRRARALERP

-649 ADAWFLGFTPSLA
+649 ADAWFLGYSPSLV

-670 TVRSLGSHETAA
+670 TVRSLGPHETAA
-682 TLAAPV
+682 TLAAPI
-688 WIQFM
+688 WMQFM
-693 RAAFRESPPEV
+693 RAALEGSPPEA
-704 FPVPEPLVPVTVNYY
+704 FPVPDPLVPVTVNYY

-725 PQDPDALTEYFVRGT
+725 PQDPDAVTEYFLRGT
-740 EPRRAAL
+740 EPRRATMGGA
-747 AGPAVP
+747 AA
-753 LPSPPQPP
+753 
-761 STAPAL
+761 
-767 PPLPPAAAPLPPAP
+767 PLPPPAVAPLPPAP
-781 PAGAGPAAAPYP
+781 PATTAPAGPPSP
-793 PLPPPPPETR
+793 SLPPAPAETN

>member
-1 VEFFRRHRR
+1 MEFLRRHRR
-10 VFLLWILPPIL
+10 ILLWILPPL
-21 AGGMGATGG
+21 VAMGMGAAGG

-71 RILVPLGKI
+71 RILVSLNKI
-80 PPYLVEA
+80 PPYLIEA
-87 VLATEDSRFYS
+87 LLATEDTRFYS
-98 HHGIDPRG
+98 HRGIDPRG

-137 TPEKSVSRKIKE
+137 TPEKSLARKMKE

-182 EAAAHTYFGKSVDE
+182 EAAAQTYFGKSVDE

-211 PNAYSPIVDKE
+211 PNTYSPIVDKE
-222 RARRRRAV
+222 RARRRRGV

-240 VTPEQADAA
+240 ITTEQAEAA
-249 AAIPFDERAFAAVRT
+249 AAIPFDERAFAAVRSQ
-264 RAPYFVEYV
+264 APYFVEYV

-290 LRVHTTL
+290 LKVYTTL
-297 NLRLQEAAEQAL
+297 NVRLQQAAEQSL

-326 AGPLAR
+326 GGPTAR
-332 VTPRRPGEPLRPG
+332 VTPRRPGAPLRPG
-345 LVVEGVVQR
+345 LVVEGVIQR
-354 VTARSIHV
+354 VTARGIHV
-362 EVDGY
+362 TVDGY
-367 AAEIPFKAM
+367 SGEIPFKAM
-376 RVAEGPRL
+376 RVAEGPKL

-389 PDDRILVQLEAVDHE
+389 PDDRVLVRLEAVDHN
-404 RRSLKLALA
+404 RKTLTLVLA

-420 ALLALDPRSGQIK
+420 ALLALDPRTGQIK

-438 YDFTRSKFNRAVQA
+438 YDFQRSKFNRAIQA

-480 DSPVSFPATIDGEQ
+480 DSPVSFPATIEGEQ

-544 IRSPLRAELGL
+544 IRSPIRAELGL

-569 AYGTVAAGGVRTPP
+569 AYGTLAAGGVRAPP
-583 YAIRRILDARG
+583 YAIRRILDSRG
-594 RVLEEHFP
+594 RVLEERFP
-602 EGQAVLRPAT
+602 EGQQVLRPAT
-612 AAVLTHVLEGVV
+612 AATLTHVLEGVV
-624 ERGTGRRARVIERP
+624 QRGTGRSARALERP

-649 ADAWFLGFTPSLA
+649 ADAWFLGYSPSLV

-670 TVRSLGSHETAA
+670 TVRSLGPHETSA
-682 TLAAPV
+682 TLAAPI

-693 RAAFRESPPEV
+693 RAALEGSPPEA
-704 FPVPEPLVPVTVNYY
+704 FPVPDPLVPVTVNYY

-725 PQDPDALTEYFVRGT
+725 PQDPDAVTEYFLRGT
-740 EPRRAAL
+740 EPRRATMGGA
-747 AGPAVP
+747 AA
-753 LPSPPQPP
+753 
-761 STAPAL
+761 
-767 PPLPPAAAPLPPAP
+767 PLPPPAVAPLPPAP
-781 PAGAGPAAAPYP
+781 PATAAPAGPPSP
-793 PLPPPPPETR
+793 SLPPAPAETN

>member
-1 VEFFRRHRR
+1 MEFLRRHRR
-10 VFLLWILPPIL
+10 ILLWILPPL
-21 AGGMGATGG
+21 VAMGMGAAGG

-71 RILVPLGKI
+71 RILVSLNKV
-80 PPYLVEA
+80 PPYLIEA
-87 VLATEDSRFYS
+87 LLATEDTRFYS
-98 HHGIDPRG
+98 HRGIDPRG
-106 IARAFLTNLRTLRLA
+106 IARALLTNLRTLRRA

-137 TPEKSVSRKIKE
+137 TPEKSLARKMKE

-182 EAAAHTYFGKSVDE
+182 EAAAQTYFGKSVDE

-211 PNAYSPIVDKE
+211 PNTYSPIVDKE
-222 RARRRRAV
+222 RARRRRGV

-240 VTPEQADAA
+240 ITTEQAEAA
-249 AAIPFDERAFAAVRT
+249 AAIPFDERAFAAVRSQ
-264 RAPYFVEYV
+264 APYFVEYV

-290 LRVHTTL
+290 LKVYTTL
-297 NLRLQEAAEQAL
+297 NVRLQQAAEQSL

-326 AGPLAR
+326 GGPTAR
-332 VTPRRPGEPLRPG
+332 VTPRRPGAPLRPG
-345 LVVEGVVQR
+345 LVVEGVIQR
-354 VTARSIHV
+354 VTARGIHV
-362 EVDGY
+362 TVDGY
-367 AAEIPFKAM
+367 SGEIPFKAM
-376 RVAEGPRL
+376 RVAEGPKL

-389 PDDRILVQLEAVDHE
+389 PDDRVLVRLEAVDHN
-404 RRSLKLALA
+404 RKTLTLALA

-420 ALLALDPRSGQIK
+420 ALLALDPRTGQIK

-438 YDFTRSKFNRAVQA
+438 YDFQRSKFNRAIQA

-480 DSPVSFPATIDGEQ
+480 DSPISFPATIDGEQ

-544 IRSPLRAELGL
+544 IRSPIRAELGL

-569 AYGTVAAGGVRTPP
+569 AYGTLAAGGVRAPP
-583 YAIRRILDARG
+583 YAIRRILDSRG
-594 RVLEEHFP
+594 RVLEERFP
-602 EGQAVLRPAT
+602 EGQQVLRPAT
-612 AAVLTHVLEGVV
+612 AATLTHVLEGVV
-624 ERGTGRRARVIERP
+624 QRGTGRSARALERP

-649 ADAWFLGFTPSLA
+649 ADAWFLGYSPSLV

-670 TVRSLGSHETAA
+670 TVRSLGPHETSA
-682 TLAAPV
+682 TLAAPI

-693 RAAFRESPPEV
+693 RAALEGSPPEV
-704 FPVPEPLVPVTVNYY
+704 FPVPDPLVPVTVNYY

-725 PQDPDALTEYFVRGT
+725 PQDPDAVTEYFLRGT
-740 EPRRAAL
+740 EPRRATMGGA
-747 AGPAVP
+747 AA
-753 LPSPPQPP
+753 
-761 STAPAL
+761 
-767 PPLPPAAAPLPPAP
+767 PLPPPAVAPLPPAP
-781 PAGAGPAAAPYP
+781 PATAAPAGPPSP
-793 PLPPPPPETR
+793 SLPPAPAETN

>member
-1 VEFFRRHRR
+1 VEFLRRHRR
-10 VFLLWILPPIL
+10 ILLWILPPL
-21 AGGMGATGG
+21 VAMGMGAAGG

-71 RILVPLGKI
+71 RILVSLNKI
-80 PPYLVEA
+80 PPYLIEA
-87 VLATEDSRFYS
+87 LLATEDTRFYS
-98 HHGIDPRG
+98 HRGIDPRG
-106 IARAFLTNLRTLRLA
+106 IARALLTNLRTLRRA

-137 TPEKSVSRKIKE
+137 TPEKSLARKMKE

-182 EAAAHTYFGKSVDE
+182 EAAAQTYFGKSVDE

-211 PNAYSPIVDKE
+211 PNTYSPIVDKE
-222 RARRRRAV
+222 RARRRRGV

-240 VTPEQADAA
+240 ITTEQAEAA
-249 AAIPFDERAFAAVRT
+249 AAIPFDERAFAAVRSQ
-264 RAPYFVEYV
+264 APYFVEYV

-290 LRVHTTL
+290 LKVYTTL
-297 NLRLQEAAEQAL
+297 NVRLQQAAEQSL

-315 IDQQKGLRLAG
+315 IDQQKGLRLVG
-326 AGPLAR
+326 AGPTAR
-332 VTPRRPGEPLRPG
+332 VTPRRPGAPLRPG
-345 LVVEGVVQR
+345 LVVEGVIQR
-354 VTARSIHV
+354 VTARGIHV
-362 EVDGY
+362 TVDGY
-367 AAEIPFKAM
+367 SGEIPFKAM
-376 RVAEGPRL
+376 RVAEGPKL

-389 PDDRILVQLEAVDHE
+389 PDDRVLVRLEAVDHN
-404 RRSLKLALA
+404 RKTLTLVLA

-420 ALLALDPRSGQIK
+420 ALLALDPRTGQIK

-438 YDFTRSKFNRAVQA
+438 YDFQRSKFNRAIQA

-480 DSPVSFPATIDGEQ
+480 DSPISFPATIDGEQ

-544 IRSPLRAELGL
+544 IRSPIRAELGL

-569 AYGTVAAGGVRTPP
+569 AYGTLAAGGVRAPP
-583 YAIRRILDARG
+583 YTIRRILDSRG
-594 RVLEEHFP
+594 RVLEERFP
-602 EGQAVLRPAT
+602 EGQQVLRPAT
-612 AAVLTHVLEGVV
+612 AATLTHVLEGVV
-624 ERGTGRRARVIERP
+624 QRGTGRSARALERP

-649 ADAWFLGFTPSLA
+649 ADAWFLGYSPSLV

-670 TVRSLGSHETAA
+670 TVRSLGPHETSA
-682 TLAAPV
+682 TLAAPI

-693 RAAFRESPPEV
+693 RAALEGSPPEA
-704 FPVPEPLVPVTVNYY
+704 FPVPDPLVPVTVNYY

-725 PQDPDALTEYFVRGT
+725 PQDPDAVTEYFLRGT
-740 EPRRAAL
+740 EPRRATMGGA
-747 AGPAVP
+747 AVP
-753 LPSPPQPP
+753 LP
-761 STAPAL
+761 
-767 PPLPPAAAPLPPAP
+767 PPAVAPLPPAP
-781 PAGAGPAAAPYP
+781 PATAAPAGPPSP
-793 PLPPPPPETR
+793 SLPPAPAEMR

>member
-1 VEFFRRHRR
+1 VEFLRRHRR
-10 VFLLWILPPIL
+10 ILLWILPPL
-21 AGGMGATGG
+21 VAMGMGAAGG

-71 RILVPLGKI
+71 RILVSLNKI
-80 PPYLVEA
+80 PPYLIEA
-87 VLATEDSRFYS
+87 LLATEDTRFYS
-98 HHGIDPRG
+98 HRGIDPRG
-106 IARAFLTNLRTLRLA
+106 IARALLTNLRTLRRA

-137 TPEKSVSRKIKE
+137 TPEKSLARKMKE

-182 EAAAHTYFGKSVDE
+182 EAAAQTYFGKSVDE

-211 PNAYSPIVDKE
+211 PNTYSPIVDKE
-222 RARRRRAV
+222 RARRRRGV

-240 VTPEQADAA
+240 ITTEQAEAA
-249 AAIPFDERAFAAVRT
+249 AAIPFDERAFAAFRSQ
-264 RAPYFVEYV
+264 APYFVEYV

-290 LRVHTTL
+290 LKVYTTL
-297 NLRLQEAAEQAL
+297 NVRLQQAAEQSL

-315 IDQQKGLRLAG
+315 IDQQKGLRLVG
-326 AGPLAR
+326 GGPTAR
-332 VTPRRPGEPLRPG
+332 VTPRRPGAPLRPG
-345 LVVEGVVQR
+345 LVVEGVIQR
-354 VTARSIHV
+354 VTARGIHV
-362 EVDGY
+362 TVDGY
-367 AAEIPFKAM
+367 SGEIPFKAM
-376 RVAEGPRL
+376 HVAQGPKL

-389 PDDRILVQLEAVDHE
+389 PDDRVLIRLEDVDHN
-404 RRSLKLALA
+404 RKTLTLVLA

-420 ALLALDPRSGQIK
+420 ALLALDPRTGQIK

-438 YDFTRSKFNRAVQA
+438 YDFQRSKFNRAIQA

-480 DSPVSFPATIDGEQ
+480 DSPISFPATIDGEQ

-544 IRSPLRAELGL
+544 IRSPIRAELGL

-569 AYGTVAAGGVRTPP
+569 AYGTLAAGGVRAPP
-583 YAIRRILDARG
+583 YAIRRILDSRG
-594 RVLEEHFP
+594 RVLEERFP
-602 EGQAVLRPAT
+602 EGQQVLRPAT
-612 AAVLTHVLEGVV
+612 AATLTHVLEGVV
-624 ERGTGRRARVIERP
+624 QRGTGRSARALERP

-649 ADAWFLGFTPSLA
+649 ADAWFLGYSPSLV

-670 TVRSLGSHETAA
+670 TVRSLGPHETSA
-682 TLAAPV
+682 TLAAPI

-693 RAAFRESPPEV
+693 RAALEGSPPEA
-704 FPVPEPLVPVTVNYY
+704 FPVPDPLVPVTVNYY

-725 PQDPDALTEYFVRGT
+725 PQDPDAVTEYFLRGT
-740 EPRRAAL
+740 EPRRATMGGA
-747 AGPAVP
+747 AVP
-753 LPSPPQPP
+753 LP
-761 STAPAL
+761 
-767 PPLPPAAAPLPPAP
+767 PPAVAPLPPAP
-781 PAGAGPAAAPYP
+781 PATAAPAGPPSP
-793 PLPPPPPETR
+793 SLPPASAETN